1 MAGIIKKQIL
11 KHLSRFTKNLSPDKI
26 NLSTLKGQGQLTNLE
41 LDEEVLQNVLELPT
55 WLAITRVYCNK
66 ASIRIQWT
74 KLKTHPICLYLDKVE
89 VEMRTCEEPRPPNG
103 QSPIALT
110 AGQSEYGFAEKVVE
124 GMFIVVNSITIKIHS
139 KAFHASFEL
148 WQLQGYSVNPNWQ
161 QSDLRLTRIT
171 DPQRGEVL
179 TFKEL
184 TWQTLRIEADAT
196 DNGDQDPVTTPLR
209 LITNQGRI
217 QISLKR
223 RTKDCN
229 VMASKLMFL
238 LDDLLWVLTDSQLK
252 AMMKY
257 AESLSEAMEK
267 SAQQRK
273 SLAPESV
280 QITPPAPSTQQS
292 WSQPFGVSPNASSI
306 GQYFDKHDMKESSYH
321 LLISRLDLHICD
333 DSHTRESGA
342 LKHGMLGGAMQ
353 LTFRRMAFDYYPFH
367 RAGDACKH
375 WVRYSEA
382 METRGQWAKKLVSE
396 FQSKIEKLY
405 EEMDPAFAR
414 TPLSPFKRKPDTSL
428 SPHKSPLEKGRVPP
442 TSLPRLRH
450 PPWNRL
456 RSSCVVVRVD
466 DLDVHQVSTAGQH
479 SKKPSTLLSCS
490 RKFFKLPDQVSAIHI
505 EFTEYYFPDN
515 QDFPVP
521 CPNLYVQLNG
531 LMLTLDTA
539 SVLWINLFCL
549 DLYRSLE
556 QFKAIYKLEDSG
568 KHDEH
573 VDVRL
578 DGFRMKLNIPVEKKV
593 TDHQDRP
600 QTLCICTSEMT
611 ATNTRHAPFCS
622 CQDLQSLFRKF
633 ASSEFFHS
641 SYTKFPRSQD
651 NFSLLHTL
659 FLRHAYEVD
668 DRPRKHPGFP
678 QLLHKTSASE
688 DLWSMNFTELS
699 LDFEGAESSK
709 GRALSFIDPFP
720 LSVWACLPKRW
731 GQAQISKRQELSA
744 SELKIK
750 PSASFSNHSKN
761 ENLSREHGVCQRSK
775 TDQDLKNIYKVPETM
790 DVLGESDCEID
801 DGVDNKE
808 LEASADI
815 HVLASSSVHVKVR
828 LNHYQYLVLL
838 RMKEVL
844 QTLQEQLAQ
853 DTQEVTGSP
862 LDPMSACVGVM
873 FHSAEVAL
881 LMNPAPGSVLEPRS
895 LDSDTTSLIESE
907 LSPSDSK
914 EGLVAEEKE
923 LKSETSS
930 EKGVCSTSEIP
941 EDSGIENTG
950 TGVTSVPLERLPR
963 SASDGALSTAPHS
976 KSIEEKGLIEEAH
989 EAVEALAAER
999 PAETSSHP
1007 QSPPALPSSP
1017 TSDTQPL
1024 ERGNITLNGQ
1034 AELIPLKNI
1043 EVELSSALHI
1053 TKDATKEA
1061 LHVTMD
1067 LTKEA
1072 MSITKDALSL
1082 SREKMTSTMQ
1092 KMLSLPPAKDSVP
1105 KAEEGAVTPGGGG
1118 SSRMR
1123 FFSMKRTASQ
1133 HSFDT
1138 TSVDG
1143 SGPEDGLSVDSDGS
1157 DGFVMLT
1164 DSEPSLDPLPSGHLP
1179 QVHNDT
1185 GSRASLMAEDEGG
1198 ASPEINSSTSQS
1210 EDPSLQPV
1218 SVLVLKMNEVNCGI
1232 EARGD
1237 DLSVALQVMNVVPEQ
1252 LNNVGMWQ
1260 YLRGYLVLPTATRG
1274 QSGTQDWVVARP
1286 VEGLVSSGEPGA
1298 LGDPGIEK
1306 PSVPEA
1312 SKTHPEVCLRLDIGP
1327 NAAVHSPLAVQ
1338 NGFLH
1343 MLVHSYTAEFF
1354 MSFLTNLGP
1363 FLEDEIIPEVIPMEI
1378 EVVDAKI
1385 TLKDDSPRVYPT
1397 SPGPVPIT
1405 LAVDHVIVKRRDDGV
1420 FYLTA
1425 PQGEGSPKQEKPVSV
1440 LQEQKAPVEC
1450 VLAAPAAGTRGL
1462 QLKEVPELQRELQT
1476 MKIALAEANMDKARL
1491 LQEIR
1496 KYNPLFQL

>member
-1 MAGIIKKQIL
+1 
-11 KHLSRFTKNLSPDKI
+11 RFTKNLSPDKI

-103 QSPIALT
+103 QSPIALA

-292 WSQPFGVSPNASSI
+292 WSQSFGVSPNASSI

-342 LKHGMLGGAMQ
+342 LKHGMLGGAIQ

-382 METRGQWAKKLVSE
+382 METRGQWAKKLVGE

-414 TPLSPFKRKPDTSL
+414 TPLSPFRKKPDTSS

-466 DLDVHQVSTAGQH
+466 DLDVHQVSTAGQQ

-490 RKFFKLPDQVSAIHI
+490 RKSFKLPDQVSAIHI

-521 CPNLYVQLNG
+521 CPNLYVQLNS
-531 LMLTLDTA
+531 LMATLDTA

-556 QFKAIYKLEDSG
+556 QFKAIYKLENSG
-568 KHDEH
+568 KRDEH

-578 DGFRMKLNIPVEKKV
+578 DGFHLKLNIPVERKV
-593 TDHQDRP
+593 AAHQDRP
-600 QTLCICTSEMT
+600 QALCICASEMT
-611 ATNTRHAPFCS
+611 VTNTRHVPFCS

-641 SYTKFPRSQD
+641 SYTKFPRCQD

-668 DRPRKHPGFP
+668 DRPQKHLGFS
-678 QLLHKTSASE
+678 QLLHKPSASE

-709 GRALSFIDPFP
+709 GRTLSFVDPFP
-720 LSVWACLPKRW
+720 LSIWACLPKRW
-731 GQAQISKRQELSA
+731 GQAQICKRQKLAA

-750 PSASFSNHSKN
+750 PSASFSNHSKD
-761 ENLSREHGVCQRSK
+761 EHLPREHGVCQRSK
-775 TDQDLKNIYKVPETM
+775 TDQDLKNISKVPETM
-790 DVLGESDCEID
+790 DVLGEANCEVD

-815 HVLASSSVHVKVR
+815 HVLVSSSVHVKVR

-844 QTLQEQLAQ
+844 QELQEQLAR

-862 LDPMSACVGVM
+862 LDPMSACVGVI
-873 FHSAEVAL
+873 FHTAEVAL
-881 LMNPAPGSVLEPRS
+881 LMNPAPGSVPEPTS

-914 EGLVAEEKE
+914 EGLAADEKE
-923 LKSETSS
+923 VKSETTP
-930 EKGVCSTSEIP
+930 EKGVCSTAEVP
-941 EDSGIENTG
+941 EDTGIEDRDT
-950 TGVTSVPLERLPR
+950 TVPLERLPR
-963 SASDGALSTAPHS
+963 SASDGALSTAPNS
-976 KSIEEKGLIEEAH
+976 KNIEEKGLVEEAH
-989 EAVEALAAER
+989 EAVEALVTER

-1007 QSPPALPSSP
+1007 QSSPALPSSP
-1017 TSDTQPL
+1017 TSDTQSL
-1024 ERGNITLNGQ
+1024 GRGNITLSGQ
-1034 AELIPLKNI
+1034 AELIPLKNL

-1061 LHVTMD
+1061 LHVTLD

-1092 KMLSLPPAKDSVP
+1092 KMLSLPPAKDPVP
-1105 KAEEGAVTPGGGG
+1105 KAEEGAVTPGGAG
-1118 SSRMR
+1118 STRMR

-1138 TSVDG
+1138 PSMDG

-1164 DSEPSLDPLPSGHLP
+1164 DSETSLDPLPSGHLP
-1179 QVHNDT
+1179 QVHDDT
-1185 GSRASLMAEDEGG
+1185 CSRTSLMAEDKGG
-1198 ASPEINSSTSQS
+1198 VSPEVNSSTSQS
-1210 EDPSLQPV
+1210 GDPSLQLV

-1260 YLRGYLVLPTATRG
+1260 YLRGYL
-1274 QSGTQDWVVARP
+1274 
-1286 VEGLVSSGEPGA
+1286 
-1298 LGDPGIEK
+1298 GDPGIEK
-1306 PSVPEA
+1306 PLGGEA
-1312 SKTHPEVCLRLDIGP
+1312 SKTQPEVYFRFEVGP
-1327 NAAVHSPLAVQ
+1327 DAAVHSPLAVQ

-1385 TLKDDSPRVYPT
+1385 TLKDDNPQVYPT

-1405 LAVDHVIVKRRDDGV
+1405 LAVDHIIVKRRDDGI
-1420 FYLTA
+1420 FYLTG
-1425 PQGEGSPKQEKPVSV
+1425 QQ
-1440 LQEQKAPVEC
+1440 
-1450 VLAAPAAGTRGL
+1450 
-1462 QLKEVPELQRELQT
+1462 
-1476 MKIALAEANMDKARL
+1476 
-1491 LQEIR
+1491 
-1496 KYNPLFQL
+1496 

>member
-1 MAGIIKKQIL
+1 M
-11 KHLSRFTKNLSPDKI
+11 F
-26 NLSTLKGQGQLTNLE
+26 
-41 LDEEVLQNVLELPT
+41 
-55 WLAITRVYCNK
+55 LA
-66 ASIRIQWT
+66 
-74 KLKTHPICLYLDKVE
+74 LMYLDKVE

-103 QSPIALT
+103 QSPIALA

-292 WSQPFGVSPNASSI
+292 WSQPFGVSPNTSSI
-306 GQYFDKHDMKESSYH
+306 GQYFDKYDMKESSYH
-321 LLISRLDLHICD
+321 LLISHLDLHICD

-396 FQSKIEKLY
+396 FQSKVEKLY

-414 TPLSPFKRKPDTSL
+414 TPLSPFRRKPDTSL

-456 RSSCVVVRVD
+456 RSSCMVVRVD
-466 DLDVHQVSTAGQH
+466 DLDVHQVSTAGQQ

-490 RKFFKLPDQVSAIHI
+490 RKLFKLPDQVSAIHI

-531 LMLTLDTA
+531 LTLTLDTA

-578 DGFRMKLNIPVEKKV
+578 DGFRLKLNIPVEKKV

-600 QTLCICTSEMT
+600 QRLCICMSEMT

-668 DRPRKHPGFP
+668 DRPQKHPGFP

-688 DLWSMNFTELS
+688 DLWSMNFTDLC

-709 GRALSFIDPFP
+709 GRALNFIDPFP
-720 LSVWACLPKRW
+720 LSIWACLPKRW
-731 GQAQISKRQELSA
+731 GQAQISKRQELA
-744 SELKIK
+744 AAELKIK

-808 LEASADI
+808 VEASADI
-815 HVLASSSVHVKVR
+815 HVLVSSSVHVKVR

-844 QTLQEQLAQ
+844 QALQEQLAQ

-862 LDPMSACVGVM
+862 LDPVSACVGVM

-930 EKGVCSTSEIP
+930 EKGICSTSEVP

-950 TGVTSVPLERLPR
+950 TSVTSVQLERLPR
-963 SASDGALSTAPHS
+963 SASDGALSTASHS
-976 KSIEEKGLIEEAH
+976 KSVEEKVLIEEAH
-989 EAVEALAAER
+989 EAVEALVAER
-999 PAETSSHP
+999 PAETRSHP

-1024 ERGNITLNGQ
+1024 GRGHVTLNGQ

-1198 ASPEINSSTSQS
+1198 VSPEINSSTSQS
-1210 EDPSLQPV
+1210 EDPSLQLV

-1260 YLRGYLVLPTATRG
+1260 YLRGYL
-1274 QSGTQDWVVARP
+1274 
-1286 VEGLVSSGEPGA
+1286 A
-1298 LGDPGIEK
+1298 LGDPGVEK

-1312 SKTHPEVCLRLDIGP
+1312 NKTQPEVCLRLEVGP
-1327 NAAVHSPLAVQ
+1327 NAAVHSPLAIQ

-1378 EVVDAKI
+1378 EVVDTKI

-1425 PQGEGSPKQEKPVSV
+1425 PQGKGSPKQEKPVSV

-1450 VLAAPAAGTRGL
+1450 VLAAPAAGTHGL

>member
-1 MAGIIKKQIL
+1 
-11 KHLSRFTKNLSPDKI
+11 FTKNLSPDKI

-103 QSPIALT
+103 QSPIALA

-321 LLISRLDLHICD
+321 LLISHLDLHICD

-342 LKHGMLGGAMQ
+342 LKHGMLGGAIQ

-396 FQSKIEKLY
+396 FQSKIENLY
-405 EEMDPAFAR
+405 EETDPAFAR

-428 SPHKSPLEKGRVPP
+428 SPHKSPVEKGRLPP

-466 DLDVHQVSTAGQH
+466 DLDVHQVSTAGQQ

-490 RKFFKLPDQVSAIHI
+490 KKFFKLPDQVSAIHI

-568 KHDEH
+568 KRDEH

-578 DGFRMKLNIPVEKKV
+578 DGFRLKLNIPVEKKV

-600 QTLCICTSEMT
+600 QTLCVCTSEMT
-611 ATNTRHAPFCS
+611 ATNTRHASFCS

-641 SYTKFPRSQD
+641 SYTKFPRSRD

-668 DRPRKHPGFP
+668 DRPRKNPGFP
-678 QLLHKTSASE
+678 QLRHKTSASE
-688 DLWSMNFTELS
+688 DLWSMYFTELS

-709 GRALSFIDPFP
+709 GRALSFVDPFP
-720 LSVWACLPKRW
+720 LSIWACLPKRW
-731 GQAQISKRQELSA
+731 GQAQISKRQELAA
-744 SELKIK
+744 SELKVK
-750 PSASFSNHSKN
+750 PSASFSNHPKN

-790 DVLGESDCEID
+790 DVLGESECEID
-801 DGVDNKE
+801 DGVDDKE

-815 HVLASSSVHVKVR
+815 HVLVSSSVHVKVR

-914 EGLVAEEKE
+914 EGLAAEEKE

-930 EKGVCSTSEIP
+930 EKGVCSTSEVP

-950 TGVTSVPLERLPR
+950 TSVPLETLPR

-1024 ERGNITLNGQ
+1024 GRGNLALNGQ

-1082 SREKMTSTMQ
+1082 SREKMTSMTSTMQ

-1164 DSEPSLDPLPSGHLP
+1164 DSEPSLEPLPSGHLP

-1185 GSRASLMAEDEGG
+1185 GSRASLMAEEEGG
-1198 ASPEINSSTSQS
+1198 VSPEINSSTSQS
-1210 EDPSLQPV
+1210 EDPSLQLV

-1237 DLSVALQVMNVVPEQ
+1237 DLSVALQVMKVVPEQ

-1260 YLRGYLVLPTATRG
+1260 YLRGYL
-1274 QSGTQDWVVARP
+1274 
-1286 VEGLVSSGEPGA
+1286 
-1298 LGDPGIEK
+1298 GDPGIEK
-1306 PSVPEA
+1306 PSVPEGSEA
-1312 SKTHPEVCLRLDIGP
+1312 QPEVCLRLEVGP

-1343 MLVHSYTAEFF
+1343 MLVHNYTAELC

-1440 LQEQKAPVEC
+1440 LQDQKAPAEC

>member
-1 MAGIIKKQIL
+1 MAIFRVSSL
-11 KHLSRFTKNLSPDKI
+11 FPCRFTKNLSPDKI

-66 ASIRIQWT
+66 ASIRAQCGAHGSHVVS
-74 KLKTHPICLYLDKVE
+74 LQYLDKVE

-103 QSPIALT
+103 QSPIALA

-196 DNGDQDPVTTPLR
+196 DNGDQDPITTPLR

-229 VMASKLMFL
+229 VVASKLMFL

-280 QITPPAPSTQQS
+280 QVTPPAPSAQQS
-292 WSQPFGVSPNASSI
+292 WAQPFGAAPNASSI

-333 DSHTRESGA
+333 DSHTRE
-342 LKHGMLGGAMQ
+342 HGMLGGAIQ

-396 FQSKIEKLY
+396 FQSKMEKFY
-405 EEMDPAFAR
+405 EETDPMF
-414 TPLSPFKRKPDTSL
+414 
-428 SPHKSPLEKGRVPP
+428 KGRAPP

-450 PPWNRL
+450 PPWHRL

-466 DLDVHQVSTAGQH
+466 DLDVHQVSTAGQQ

-490 RKFFKLPDQVSAIHI
+490 RKIFKLPDQVSAIHI

-531 LMLTLDTA
+531 LMLTLDTP

-549 DLYRSLE
+549 DLCRSLE

-568 KHDEH
+568 KRDEH

-578 DGFRMKLNIPVEKKV
+578 DGFRLKLNIPVDKKV
-593 TDHQDRP
+593 TDHRDRP
-600 QTLCICTSEMT
+600 RALCVCMSEVT
-611 ATNTRHAPFCS
+611 ATNTRHAPSCS
-622 CQDLQSLFRKF
+622 CQDLQSLFREF
-633 ASSEFFHS
+633 AGSQFFHS
-641 SYTKFPRSQD
+641 SYAEFPRARD
-651 NFSLLHTL
+651 RFGLLHTL
-659 FLRHAYEVD
+659 FLRHAYQVD
-668 DRPRKHPGFP
+668 ERPHQRPGFP
-678 QLLHKTSASE
+678 QLPHKTSASE
-688 DLWSMNFTELS
+688 DLWSVNFTELS
-699 LDFEGAESSK
+699 LGFEGAESSK

-720 LSVWACLPKRW
+720 LSIWACLPKKW
-731 GQAQISKRQELSA
+731 GQAQMSKRQELA
-744 SELKIK
+744 TSEVKIK

-775 TDQDLKNIYKVPETM
+775 TDQDLKNIYKAADTM
-790 DVLGESDCEID
+790 DVLGESDYEVD
-801 DGVDNKE
+801 DGVDSKE
-808 LEASADI
+808 LETSADI
-815 HVLASSSVHVKVR
+815 HVLMSSSVHVKVR

-853 DTQEVTGSP
+853 DTQEMTGSP

-881 LMNPAPGSVLEPRS
+881 LMSPAPGSVLEPRS

-914 EGLVAEEKE
+914 EGLAAEEKE
-923 LKSETSS
+923 LKSESSS
-930 EKGVCSTSEIP
+930 EKGLGSTSELP
-941 EDSGIENTG
+941 MDSGSQDTG
-950 TGVTSVPLERLPR
+950 ATVPLERLPR
-963 SASDGALSTAPHS
+963 SASDGALSAAARG
-976 KSIEEKGLIEEAH
+976 KGAEEKGLVEEAH
-989 EAVEALAAER
+989 EAVEALAAET

-1007 QSPPALPSSP
+1007 QSSPALPSSP
-1017 TSDTQPL
+1017 ASDAQPSG
-1024 ERGNITLNGQ
+1024 RGGVALNGQ
-1034 AELIPLKNI
+1034 AELIPLRNI

-1061 LHVTMD
+1061 LHATMD

-1072 MSITKDALSL
+1072 MSLTKDALSL
-1082 SREKMTSTMQ
+1082 SRDKMTSTMQ
-1092 KMLSLPPAKDSVP
+1092 RMLSLPPARDSVP
-1105 KAEEGAVTPGGGG
+1105 KAEEGAVTPGGAGG
-1118 SSRMR
+1118 GRMR
-1123 FFSMKRTASQ
+1123 FFSMKRTSSQ

-1164 DSEPSLDPLPSGHLP
+1164 DSEPSLDPLPSGQLP
-1179 QVHNDT
+1179 QAHNDT
-1185 GSRASLMAEDEGG
+1185 GSRSSLVAEDEGG
-1198 ASPEINSSTSQS
+1198 ASPEANSSTSQS
-1210 EDPSLQPV
+1210 EDPSLQLV
-1218 SVLVLKMNEVNCGI
+1218 SVLVLKMNDVNCAI
-1232 EARGD
+1232 EVQGD
-1237 DLSVALQVMNVVPEQ
+1237 DLSVALQVMRVVPEQ

-1260 YLRGYLVLPTATRG
+1260 FLRGYVG
-1274 QSGTQDWVVARP
+1274 K
-1286 VEGLVSSGEPGA
+1286 A
-1298 LGDPGIEK
+1298 LLWDP
-1306 PSVPEA
+1306 A
-1312 SKTHPEVCLRLDIGP
+1312 VCLRLESGP
-1327 NAAVHSPLAVQ
+1327 SAAAHSPLAER
-1338 NGFLH
+1338 NGFLW
-1343 MLVHSYTAEFF
+1343 MLLRSLSTELC
-1354 MSFLTNLGP
+1354 MSCLTSLGP

-1385 TLKDDSPRVYPT
+1385 TLKDDSTPVYPT

-1405 LAVDHVIVKRRDDGV
+1405 LTMDHVVVRRKDDGI

-1425 PQGEGSPKQEKPVSV
+1425 SQGKDSPKQEKPVSV
-1440 LQEQKAPVEC
+1440 PEEQKAPAESVS
-1450 VLAAPAAGTRGL
+1450 AAPAAGTRGL
-1462 QLKEVPELQRELQT
+1462 QVSHLPELQRELQT
-1476 MKIALAEANMDKARL
+1476 MKLALAEANMDKARL

>member
-1 MAGIIKKQIL
+1 MCGI
-11 KHLSRFTKNLSPDKI
+11 SPDFSSGFTKNLSPDKI

-103 QSPIALT
+103 QSPIALA

-292 WSQPFGVSPNASSI
+292 WSQPSGVSPNASSI
-306 GQYFDKHDMKESSYH
+306 GQYFEKHDMKESSYH

-333 DSHTRESGA
+333 DSHTRESGT

-367 RAGDACKH
+367 RAGDACRH

-382 METRGQWAKKLVSE
+382 MEARGQWAKKLVSE

-405 EEMDPAFAR
+405 EEMDPAFSR

-428 SPHKSPLEKGRVPP
+428 SPHKSPLEKSRLPP

-466 DLDVHQVSTAGQH
+466 DLDVHQVSTAGQQ

-578 DGFRMKLNIPVEKKV
+578 DGFRLKLNIPVEKKV

-622 CQDLQSLFRKF
+622 CQDLQNLFRKF

-668 DRPRKHPGFP
+668 DRPQKHPGFP
-678 QLLHKTSASE
+678 RLLYKTSASE
-688 DLWSMNFTELS
+688 DLWSMNFTELC

-720 LSVWACLPKRW
+720 LSIWACLPKRW
-731 GQAQISKRQELSA
+731 GQAQISKRQELDA
-744 SELKIK
+744 SEFKIK

-761 ENLSREHGVCQRSK
+761 ENLSRQHGVCQRSK

-790 DVLGESDCEID
+790 DVLGESECEID
-801 DGVDNKE
+801 DGVDDKE

-815 HVLASSSVHVKVR
+815 HVLVSSSVHVKIR

-853 DTQEVTGSP
+853 DTQELTGSP

-881 LMNPAPGSVLEPRS
+881 LMNPTPGSVLEPRS

-923 LKSETSS
+923 LKSEASS
-930 EKGVCSTSEIP
+930 EKGVCSTSEVP
-941 EDSGIENTG
+941 EDGGIENTG
-950 TGVTSVPLERLPR
+950 TSVPLERLPR
-963 SASDGALSTAPHS
+963 STSDGALSTAPHS
-976 KSIEEKGLIEEAH
+976 KSIEEKASIEEAH

-999 PAETSSHP
+999 PAETSSHS
-1007 QSPPALPSSP
+1007 QSSPALPSSL

-1024 ERGNITLNGQ
+1024 GGGNLTLDGQ

-1092 KMLSLPPAKDSVP
+1092 KMLSLPPARDSVP
-1105 KAEEGAVTPGGGG
+1105 KAEEGAVTPSGGGT
-1118 SSRMR
+1118 SRMR

-1198 ASPEINSSTSQS
+1198 VSPEVNSSTSQS
-1210 EDPSLQPV
+1210 EDPSLQLV

-1237 DLSVALQVMNVVPEQ
+1237 DLSVALQVTNVVPEQ

-1260 YLRGYLVLPTATRG
+1260 YLRGYL
-1274 QSGTQDWVVARP
+1274 
-1286 VEGLVSSGEPGA
+1286 
-1298 LGDPGIEK
+1298 GDPSIEK

-1312 SKTHPEVCLRLDIGP
+1312 SKTEPEVRLRLEVGP

-1343 MLVHSYTAEFF
+1343 MLVHSYTAEIF

-1397 SPGPVPIT
+1397 SPGPLPIT
-1405 LAVDHVIVKRRDDGV
+1405 LAVDHIIVKRRDDGV
-1420 FYLTA
+1420 FCLTA
-1425 PQGEGSPKQEKPVSV
+1425 PQGEGSLKQEKPVSV

-1476 MKIALAEANMDKARL
+1476 TKIALAEANMDKARL
-1491 LQEIR
+1491 LQEVR

>member
-103 QSPIALT
+103 QSPIALA

-229 VMASKLMFL
+229 VVASKLMFL

-280 QITPPAPSTQQS
+280 QVTPPAPSAQQS
-292 WSQPFGVSPNASSI
+292 WAQPFGGSPSPSSI

-333 DSHTRESGA
+333 DSHAREAGA
-342 LKHGMLGGAMQ
+342 LKHGMLGGAIQ

-382 METRGQWAKKLVSE
+382 METRGQWARKLVSE

-414 TPLSPFKRKPDTSL
+414 TPLSPFKKKPDAPP
-428 SPHKSPLEKGRVPP
+428 SPQRSPPEKGRAPP
-442 TSLPRLRH
+442 TSLPRLRQ
-450 PPWNRL
+450 PPWHRL
-456 RSSCVVVRVD
+456 RSSCVLLRVD
-466 DLDVHQVSTAGQH
+466 DLDVHQVSTAGQQ
-479 SKKPSTLLSCS
+479 SKKPSTLVSCR

-531 LMLTLDTA
+531 LILTLDTA

-568 KHDEH
+568 KRDEH

-578 DGFRMKLNIPVEKKV
+578 DGFRLKLNIPVDKKV
-593 TDHQDRP
+593 TDHRDRP
-600 QTLCICTSEMT
+600 QSLCIGTSEVT
-611 ATNTRHAPFCS
+611 ATNTRHGPSCG
-622 CQDLQSLFRKF
+622 CQDLQSLFRRF
-633 ASSEFFHS
+633 AGSEFFHS
-641 SYTKFPRSQD
+641 GYSEFPRAQGS
-651 NFSLLHTL
+651 FSLLHTL
-659 FLRHAYEVD
+659 FLRHAYQVD
-668 DRPRKHPGFP
+668 DRPQKHPGLP

-688 DLWSMNFTELS
+688 DLWSVNFTELA
-699 LDFEGAESSK
+699 LGFEGAESSK

-720 LSVWACLPKRW
+720 LSIWACLPKRW
-731 GQAQISKRQELSA
+731 RQAQISKRQELAA
-744 SELKIK
+744 SEVKIK

-761 ENLSREHGVCQRSK
+761 ENLSREHGICQRSK
-775 TDQDLKNIYKVPETM
+775 TDQDLKNIYKAPETM
-790 DVLGESDCEID
+790 DVLGESDCEVD
-801 DGVDNKE
+801 DGVDSEE

-815 HVLASSSVHVKVR
+815 HVLMSSSVHVKVR

-853 DTQEVTGSP
+853 DTQEVTGCP

-881 LMNPAPGSVLEPRS
+881 LMNPAPGSVPEGRS

-923 LKSETSS
+923 LKSESSS
-930 EKGVCSTSEIP
+930 EKGVCSSSELP
-941 EDSGIENTG
+941 EDSEVGS
-950 TGVTSVPLERLPR
+950 TSASVLPESLPR
-963 SASDGALSTAPHS
+963 SASDGALSAAPCG
-976 KSIEEKGLIEEAH
+976 KGTEEKGLIEEAH
-989 EAVEALAAER
+989 EAVEALVAER
-999 PAETSSHP
+999 PAETSSQP

-1017 TSDTQPL
+1017 TSDVQPSGSGGVAL
-1024 ERGNITLNGQ
+1024 DVQ
-1034 AELIPLKNI
+1034 AELIPLRNI

-1072 MSITKDALSL
+1072 MSLTKDALSL
-1082 SREKMTSTMQ
+1082 SRDRMTSTVQ
-1092 KMLSLPPAKDSVP
+1092 RMLSLPPARDSVP
-1105 KAEEGAVTPGGGG
+1105 KAEEGAVTPGGG
-1118 SSRMR
+1118 RMR
-1123 FFSMKRTASQ
+1123 FFSMKRTPSQ

-1157 DGFVMLT
+1157 DGFVLLT
-1164 DSEPSLDPLPSGHLP
+1164 DSEPSLDPLSSRQLP
-1179 QVHNDT
+1179 QAHGDS
-1185 GSRASLMAEDEGG
+1185 GSRTSLVAEDEGG
-1198 ASPEINSSTSQS
+1198 LSPEVNSSTSQS
-1210 EDPSLQPV
+1210 EDPSLQLV

-1237 DLSVALQVMNVVPEQ
+1237 DLSVAVQVMNVVPEQ

-1260 YLRGYLVLPTATRG
+1260 YLRGY
-1274 QSGTQDWVVARP
+1274 VAVGAPGVEEPAAP
-1286 VEGLVSSGEPGA
+1286 V
-1298 LGDPGIEK
+1298 
-1306 PSVPEA
+1306 PSP
-1312 SKTHPEVCLRLDIGP
+1312 PQPQLCLRLDGGP
-1327 NAAVHSPLAVQ
+1327 AAAAHSPLAER
-1338 NGFLH
+1338 NGLLRVLLRGCH
-1343 MLVHSYTAEFF
+1343 TQLCTS
-1354 MSFLTNLGP
+1354 SLTGLGP

-1385 TLKDDSPRVYPT
+1385 TMQDDSPRVYPT

-1405 LAVDHVIVKRRDDGV
+1405 LAVDHVVVRRRDDGV

-1425 PQGEGSPKQEKPVSV
+1425 PQGKDSLKEEKPVSV
-1440 LQEQKAPVEC
+1440 PEEQKAPAES
-1450 VLAAPAAGTRGL
+1450 VLAAPAAGAHGL
-1462 QLKEVPELQRELQT
+1462 QLKQVPELQRELQT
-1476 MKIALAEANMDKARL
+1476 MKLALAEANMDKAHL

>member
-55 WLAITRVYCNK
+55 WLAITRVFCNK

-74 KLKTHPICLYLDKVE
+74 KLKTHPICLYLDRVE

-103 QSPIALT
+103 QSPIALA

-124 GMFIVVNSITIKIHS
+124 GMFIVINSITIKIHS

-229 VMASKLMFL
+229 VVASKLMFL

-273 SLAPESV
+273 SMAPESV
-280 QITPPAPSTQQS
+280 QVTPPAPSTQQS
-292 WSQPFGVSPNASSI
+292 WSQPLGASPSSI
-306 GQYFDKHDMKESSYH
+306 GQYFEQHDMKESSYH
-321 LLISRLDLHICD
+321 LLISRLDLHLCD
-333 DSHTRESGA
+333 DSHVRGPGT
-342 LKHGMLGGAMQ
+342 LKHGMLGGAIQ

-382 METRGQWAKKLVSE
+382 METRGQWAKKLVSD
-396 FQSKIEKLY
+396 FHSKIEKLY
-405 EEMDPAFAR
+405 EEADPAFAR
-414 TPLSPFKRKPDTSL
+414 TPPSPFRRKPDTLL
-428 SPHKSPLEKGRVPP
+428 SPQKGASERGCAPP
-442 TSLPRLRH
+442 SSLTRLRH
-450 PPWNRL
+450 PPWSRL
-456 RSSCVVVRVD
+456 RSSCLLVRVD
-466 DLDVHQVSTAGQH
+466 DLDVHQVSTAGQQ

-490 RKFFKLPDQVSAIHI
+490 RKLFKLPDQVSAIHI
-505 EFTEYYFPDN
+505 EFTEYYFPDS
-515 QDFPVP
+515 QDLPVP

-531 LMLTLDTA
+531 LMLTLDTP

-556 QFKAIYKLEDSG
+556 QFKAIYRHLEDSG

-573 VDVRL
+573 IDVRL
-578 DGFRMKLNIPVEKKV
+578 DGFRLKLSIPVEKKV
-593 TDHQDRP
+593 AEHRDRP
-600 QTLCICTSEMT
+600 QALCVCLAEVA
-611 ATNTRHAPFCS
+611 ATNTRHAPGCG
-622 CQDLQSLFRKF
+622 CHDLQSLFRRF

-641 SYTKFPRSQD
+641 SYSKFPRAQD
-651 NFSLLHTL
+651 TFSLLHTL
-659 FLRHAYEVD
+659 FLHHAYEVEE
-668 DRPRKHPGFP
+668 RPRRPAGSP
-678 QLLHKTSASE
+678 QPPHRASASA
-688 DLWSMNFTELS
+688 DLWSVNFTELS

-720 LSVWACLPKRW
+720 LSLWACLPRRW
-731 GQAQISKRQELSA
+731 GQAQIAKRQELAA
-744 SELKIK
+744 SELRMK
-750 PSASFSNHSKN
+750 PSASFSNHSQGK
-761 ENLSREHGVCQRSK
+761 NLSREHGGCQRSK
-775 TDQDLKNIYKVPETM
+775 TDQDLKNICKVPETM
-790 DVLGESDCEID
+790 DVLGESECEID
-801 DGVDNKE
+801 DGVDKQE

-815 HVLASSSVHVKVR
+815 HVLVSSAVHVKVR

-844 QTLQEQLAQ
+844 QALQEQLAQ
-853 DTQEVTGSP
+853 DIQEVTGSP
-862 LDPMSACVGVM
+862 LDPMSACVGVV

-881 LMNPAPGSVLEPRS
+881 LMNPVPGSILEPRS

-914 EGLVAEEKE
+914 EGLAAEEKE
-923 LKSETSS
+923 LKSETIS
-930 EKGVCSTSEIP
+930 EKGPCSPPGIP
-941 EDSGIENTG
+941 ENSGTS
-950 TGVTSVPLERLPR
+950 VSSVPLERLPR
-963 SASDGALSTAPHS
+963 SASDGALGAAPRS
-976 KSIEEKGLIEEAH
+976 KRIEEKGLIEEAH
-989 EAVEALAAER
+989 EAVEALAAEKL
-999 PAETSSHP
+999 AETSSHP

-1017 TSDTQPL
+1017 SSDTQPSG
-1024 ERGNITLNGQ
+1024 RGSVALNGQ

-1043 EVELSSALHI
+1043 EVDLSSALHI

-1061 LHVTMD
+1061 LHATMD

-1082 SREKMTSTMQ
+1082 SKEKMTSTMQ

-1105 KAEEGAVTPGGGG
+1105 KGEEGAVTPGGGSG
-1118 SSRMR
+1118 SRMH
-1123 FFSMKRTASQ
+1123 FFMRRTSSQ

-1138 TSVDG
+1138 PWVDG
-1143 SGPEDGLSVDSDGS
+1143 GGAEDRLSVDSDGS
-1157 DGFVMLT
+1157 DSFVLLT
-1164 DSEPSLDPLPSGHLP
+1164 DSEPSLNPLPSGHLP
-1179 QVHNDT
+1179 QVPSGT
-1185 GSRASLMAEDEGG
+1185 GSRASLLGEEEEAV
-1198 ASPEINSSTSQS
+1198 SPEVSSSTSQS
-1210 EDPSLQPV
+1210 EDPSLQLV
-1218 SVLVLKMNEVNCGI
+1218 SALVLKMREVSCGI
-1232 EARGD
+1232 EAQGD
-1237 DLSVALQVMNVVPEQ
+1237 DLSVAVQVMDVTPEQ
-1252 LNNVGMWQ
+1252 LSNIGMWQ
-1260 YLRGYLVLPTATRG
+1260 YLHGYL
-1274 QSGTQDWVVARP
+1274 
-1286 VEGLVSSGEPGA
+1286 
-1298 LGDPGIEK
+1298 GDA
-1306 PSVPEA
+1306 VPEQPA
-1312 SKTHPEVCLRLDIGP
+1312 GPEAGRRQPALCLRFELGP
-1327 NAAVHSPLAVQ
+1327 AAALRSPLALQ
-1338 NGFLH
+1338 NGFLQLLLH
-1343 MLVHSYTAEFF
+1343 TYTAELL

-1385 TLKDDSPRVYPT
+1385 TLKDDSPQLYPT

-1405 LAVDHVIVKRRDDGV
+1405 LAVDHIVVRRRDDGV

-1425 PQGEGSPKQEKPVSV
+1425 PQGQGLPKQEEPVSA
-1440 LQEQKAPVEC
+1440 LQEQKGPLERVS
-1450 VLAAPAAGTRGL
+1450 AAAL
-1462 QLKEVPELQRELQT
+1462 QLKETPELQRELQT
-1476 MKIALAEANMDKARL
+1476 LKMALAEANLDRARL
-1491 LQEIR
+1491 LQEVR

>member
-103 QSPIALT
+103 QSPIALA

-196 DNGDQDPVTTPLR
+196 ENGDQDPITTPLR

-229 VMASKLMFL
+229 VVASKLMFL

-280 QITPPAPSTQQS
+280 QITPPAPSAQQS
-292 WSQPFGVSPNASSI
+292 WAQPFGASPNASSI

-333 DSHTRESGA
+333 DSHARE
-342 LKHGMLGGAMQ
+342 HGMLGGAIQ

-396 FQSKIEKLY
+396 FQSKMEKFY
-405 EEMDPAFAR
+405 EETDPVF
-414 TPLSPFKRKPDTSL
+414 SPQR
-428 SPHKSPLEKGRVPP
+428 SPPEKGRAPP

-450 PPWNRL
+450 PPWHRL
-456 RSSCVVVRVD
+456 RSSCVLLRVD
-466 DLDVHQVSTAGQH
+466 DLDVHQVSTAGQQ

-490 RKFFKLPDQVSAIHI
+490 RKIFKLPDQVSAIHI

-515 QDFPVP
+515 QNFPVP
-521 CPNLYVQLNG
+521 CPNLYMQLNG
-531 LMLTLDTA
+531 LMLTLDTP

-549 DLYRSLE
+549 DLCRSLE

-568 KHDEH
+568 KRDEH

-578 DGFRMKLNIPVEKKV
+578 DGFRLKLSIPVDKKV
-593 TDHQDRP
+593 TDHRDRP
-600 QTLCICTSEMT
+600 RALCVCMSEVT
-611 ATNTRHAPFCS
+611 ATNTRHAPSCS

-633 ASSEFFHS
+633 AGSEFFHS
-641 SYTKFPRSQD
+641 SYAAFPREQGS
-651 NFSLLHTL
+651 FSLLHTL
-659 FLRHAYEVD
+659 FLRHAYHVE
-668 DRPRKHPGFP
+668 DRPHKHHKLP
-678 QLLHKTSASE
+678 HKTSASE
-688 DLWSMNFTELS
+688 DLWSVNFSELS
-699 LDFEGAESSK
+699 LGFEGAESSK
-709 GRALSFIDPFP
+709 GRALSFVDPFP
-720 LSVWACLPKRW
+720 LSIWACLPKRW
-731 GQAQISKRQELSA
+731 GQAQMSKRQELA
-744 SELKIK
+744 TSEVKIK

-775 TDQDLKNIYKVPETM
+775 TDQDLRNIYKAPDTM
-790 DVLGESDCEID
+790 DVLGESDCEVD
-801 DGVDNKE
+801 DGVDSDE

-815 HVLASSSVHVKVR
+815 HVLMSSSVHVKVR

-844 QTLQEQLAQ
+844 QALQEQLAQ
-853 DTQEVTGSP
+853 DTQEMTGSP

-873 FHSAEVAL
+873 FPSAEVAL
-881 LMNPAPGSVLEPRS
+881 LMAPAPGSVVEPRS

-914 EGLVAEEKE
+914 EGLAAEEKE
-923 LKSETSS
+923 LKSESSS
-930 EKGVCSTSEIP
+930 EKGLGSTSELP
-941 EDSGIENTG
+941 EDSGIQDTG
-950 TGVTSVPLERLPR
+950 ASVPQERLPR
-963 SASDGALSTAPHS
+963 SSSDGALSAAPRG
-976 KSIEEKGLIEEAH
+976 KGAEEKALIEEAH
-989 EAVEALAAER
+989 EAVEALVAER
-999 PAETSSHP
+999 PAETSRHP

-1017 TSDTQPL
+1017 ALDTH
-1024 ERGNITLNGQ
+1024 
-1034 AELIPLKNI
+1034 I

-1061 LHVTMD
+1061 LHATMD

-1072 MSITKDALSL
+1072 MSLTKDALSL
-1082 SREKMTSTMQ
+1082 SRDKMTSTMQ
-1092 KMLSLPPAKDSVP
+1092 RMLSLPPARDSVP
-1105 KAEEGAVTPGGGG
+1105 KAEEGALTPGGAG
-1118 SSRMR
+1118 SGRMR
-1123 FFSMKRTASQ
+1123 FFSMKRTSSQ

-1164 DSEPSLDPLPSGHLP
+1164 DSEPSLDPLSSGQLP
-1179 QVHNDT
+1179 QAHNDT
-1185 GSRASLMAEDEGG
+1185 GSRSSLVAEDEGG
-1198 ASPEINSSTSQS
+1198 VSPEVNSSTSQS
-1210 EDPSLQPV
+1210 EDPSLSWWLFQV
-1218 SVLVLKMNEVNCGI
+1218 SVLVLKMSDVNCAI
-1232 EARGD
+1232 EVQGD
-1237 DLSVALQVMNVVPEQ
+1237 DLSVALQVMKVVPEQ

-1260 YLRGYLVLPTATRG
+1260 FLHPGEGKAVSPEPRQPQPEVSLRL
-1274 QSGTQDWVVARP
+1274 QSG
-1286 VEGLVSSGEPGA
+1286 PGA
-1298 LGDPGIEK
+1298 
-1306 PSVPEA
+1306 
-1312 SKTHPEVCLRLDIGP
+1312 
-1327 NAAVHSPLAVQ
+1327 AALSPLAER
-1338 NGFLH
+1338 NGFLQ
-1343 MLVHSYTAEFF
+1343 LLLHSQATELCTSCLA
-1354 MSFLTNLGP
+1354 SLGP

-1385 TLKDDSPRVYPT
+1385 TLKDDTPPVYPT

-1405 LAVDHVIVKRRDDGV
+1405 LAMDHIVVRLRDDGV
-1420 FYLTA
+1420 FYLTV
-1425 PQGEGSPKQEKPVSV
+1425 KQEKAVSV
-1440 LQEQKAPVEC
+1440 PEEQKAPSESVSP
-1450 VLAAPAAGTRGL
+1450 APAAGARGL
-1462 QLKEVPELQRELQT
+1462 QVSHLPELQRELQT
-1476 MKIALAEANMDKARL
+1476 MKLALAEANMDKARL

>member
-1 MAGIIKKQIL
+1 
-11 KHLSRFTKNLSPDKI
+11 RFTKNLSPDKI

-103 QSPIALT
+103 QSPIALA

-229 VMASKLMFL
+229 VVASKLMFL

-292 WSQPFGVSPNASSI
+292 WSQPFGGSPNASSI

-382 METRGQWAKKLVSE
+382 METRRQWAKKLVSE

-405 EEMDPAFAR
+405 EETDPAFAR
-414 TPLSPFKRKPDTSL
+414 TPLSPFKRKQGNDASL

-466 DLDVHQVSTAGQH
+466 DLDVHQVSTAGQQ

-578 DGFRMKLNIPVEKKV
+578 DGFRLKLNIPVEKKV

-600 QTLCICTSEMT
+600 QALCICTSEMT

-668 DRPRKHPGFP
+668 DRPQRHLGFP
-678 QLLHKTSASE
+678 QLPHKTSASE
-688 DLWSMNFTELS
+688 DLWSMNFTEVS

-731 GQAQISKRQELSA
+731 GQAQISKRQELAA

-775 TDQDLKNIYKVPETM
+775 TDQDLKNIYRVPETM
-790 DVLGESDCEID
+790 DVLGESDCEVD
-801 DGVDNKE
+801 DGVDDKE

-815 HVLASSSVHVKVR
+815 HMLVSSSVHVKVR

-838 RMKEVL
+838 RMKEIL

-862 LDPMSACVGVM
+862 LDPISACVGVM

-881 LMNPAPGSVLEPRS
+881 LMNPAPGAVLEPRS

-914 EGLVAEEKE
+914 EGLATEEKE

-930 EKGVCSTSEIP
+930 EKGVCGTSEVP

-950 TGVTSVPLERLPR
+950 TSVTSVPLERLPR
-963 SASDGALSTAPHS
+963 STSDGSLSTAPQS

-989 EAVEALAAER
+989 EAVEALVEER
-999 PAETSSHP
+999 PAETSGDP

-1024 ERGNITLNGQ
+1024 ARGNITLNGQ

-1043 EVELSSALHI
+1043 EVELSSALHL

-1092 KMLSLPPAKDSVP
+1092 KMLSLPPAKDSAP

-1179 QVHNDT
+1179 QVHSDT
-1185 GSRASLMAEDEGG
+1185 GSRASLMADDEGG
-1198 ASPEINSSTSQS
+1198 VSPEINSSTSQS
-1210 EDPSLQPV
+1210 EDPSLQLV

-1260 YLRGYLVLPTATRG
+1260 YLRGYL
-1274 QSGTQDWVVARP
+1274 
-1286 VEGLVSSGEPGA
+1286 
-1298 LGDPGIEK
+1298 GDPGVEK

-1312 SKTHPEVCLRLDIGP
+1312 SRTQPEVCLRLEVGP
-1327 NAAVHSPLAVQ
+1327 NAAVRSPLAVQ

-1405 LAVDHVIVKRRDDGV
+1405 LAVDHVIVKRKDDGV
-1420 FYLTA
+1420 FYLTG
-1425 PQGEGSPKQEKPVSV
+1425 QQ
-1440 LQEQKAPVEC
+1440 
-1450 VLAAPAAGTRGL
+1450 
-1462 QLKEVPELQRELQT
+1462 
-1476 MKIALAEANMDKARL
+1476 
-1491 LQEIR
+1491 
-1496 KYNPLFQL
+1496 

>member
-1 MAGIIKKQIL
+1 
-11 KHLSRFTKNLSPDKI
+11 RFTKNLSPDKI

-103 QSPIALT
+103 QSPIALA

-196 DNGDQDPVTTPLR
+196 DSGDQDPVTTPLR

-229 VMASKLMFL
+229 VVASKLMFL

-382 METRGQWAKKLVSE
+382 METRGQWAQKLVSE

-405 EEMDPAFAR
+405 AEMDPAFSR

-428 SPHKSPLEKGRVPP
+428 SPHRSPLEKGRVPP

-466 DLDVHQVSTAGQH
+466 DLDVHQVSTAGQQ

-539 SVLWINLFCL
+539 SMLWINLFCL

-578 DGFRMKLNIPVEKKV
+578 DGFRLKLNIPVEKKV

-600 QTLCICTSEMT
+600 QTLCVCASEMT

-668 DRPRKHPGFP
+668 DRPQKHTGFP

-688 DLWSMNFTELS
+688 DLWSMNFTELF

-731 GQAQISKRQELSA
+731 GQAQISKRQQLA
-744 SELKIK
+744 TSELKIK

-761 ENLSREHGVCQRSK
+761 ENLSKEHGVCQRSK
-775 TDQDLKNIYKVPETM
+775 TDQDLKNIYKAPETM
-790 DVLGESDCEID
+790 DVLGESECEID
-801 DGVDNKE
+801 DGVDDKE

-815 HVLASSSVHVKVR
+815 HVLVSSSVHVKVR

-853 DTQEVTGSP
+853 DTQEATGSP
-862 LDPMSACVGVM
+862 LEPVSACVGVL

-881 LMNPAPGSVLEPRS
+881 LMNPAQGSILEPRS
-895 LDSDTTSLIESE
+895 LGSDTTSLIESE

-914 EGLVAEEKE
+914 EGLAAEEKE
-923 LKSETSS
+923 LKSETGS
-930 EKGVCSTSEIP
+930 EKEVCSTSEVP

-950 TGVTSVPLERLPR
+950 TSVSSVPLERLPR
-963 SASDGALSTAPHS
+963 SASDGALSTVPHS
-976 KSIEEKGLIEEAH
+976 QSIEEKCLIEEAH
-989 EAVEALAAER
+989 EAVEALVAER

-1024 ERGNITLNGQ
+1024 GRGNITLNGQ
-1034 AELIPLKNI
+1034 AELVPLKNI
-1043 EVELSSALHI
+1043 EVELTSALHI

-1092 KMLSLPPAKDSVP
+1092 KMLSLPPAKACVP

-1164 DSEPSLDPLPSGHLP
+1164 DSGHLLH
-1179 QVHNDT
+1179 VHSDT

-1198 ASPEINSSTSQS
+1198 VSPEINSSTSQS
-1210 EDPSLQPV
+1210 EDPSLQLV

-1260 YLRGYLVLPTATRG
+1260 YLRGYL
-1274 QSGTQDWVVARP
+1274 
-1286 VEGLVSSGEPGA
+1286 
-1298 LGDPGIEK
+1298 GDPGTEK

-1312 SKTHPEVCLRLDIGP
+1312 SKTQPEVCLRLEVGP
-1327 NAAVHSPLAVQ
+1327 KAAVHSPLAVQ

-1343 MLVHSYTAEFF
+1343 MLVHSYTAELC

-1378 EVVDAKI
+1378 EVVDARI

-1405 LAVDHVIVKRRDDGV
+1405 LAVDHIVVKRRDDGV
-1420 FYLTA
+1420 FYLSG
-1425 PQGEGSPKQEKPVSV
+1425 QQ
-1440 LQEQKAPVEC
+1440 
-1450 VLAAPAAGTRGL
+1450 
-1462 QLKEVPELQRELQT
+1462 
-1476 MKIALAEANMDKARL
+1476 
-1491 LQEIR
+1491 
-1496 KYNPLFQL
+1496 

>member
-1 MAGIIKKQIL
+1 DLKQMNKQVL
-11 KHLSRFTKNLSPDKI
+11 QMPKFTKNLSPDKI

-103 QSPIALT
+103 QSPIALA

-273 SLAPESV
+273 SLAPDSV

-292 WSQPFGVSPNASSI
+292 WSQSFGVSPNASSI

-342 LKHGMLGGAMQ
+342 LKHGMLGGAIQ

-414 TPLSPFKRKPDTSL
+414 TPLSPFKKKADTSL

-442 TSLPRLRH
+442 TSLPQLRH

-466 DLDVHQVSTAGQH
+466 DLDVHQVSTAGQQ

-556 QFKAIYKLEDSG
+556 QFKAIYKLENSG
-568 KHDEH
+568 KRDEH

-578 DGFRMKLNIPVEKKV
+578 DGFHLKV
-593 TDHQDRP
+593 PDRP
-600 QTLCICTSEMT
+600 QALCVCTSEMT
-611 ATNTRHAPFCS
+611 VTNTRHAPFCS

-641 SYTKFPRSQD
+641 SYTKFPRCED
-651 NFSLLHTL
+651 TFSLLHTL

-668 DRPRKHPGFP
+668 ESPRKHPGFP
-678 QLLHKTSASE
+678 QLPRKPSASE

-720 LSVWACLPKRW
+720 LSIWACFPRRW
-731 GQAQISKRQELSA
+731 GQAQISKRQELAA

-750 PSASFSNHSKN
+750 PSASFSNHSKD
-761 ENLSREHGVCQRSK
+761 EHLSREHGVCQRSK

-790 DVLGESDCEID
+790 DVLGKANLEVDY
-801 DGVDNKE
+801 GVDNKE

-815 HVLASSSVHVKVR
+815 HVLVSSSVHVKVR

-844 QTLQEQLAQ
+844 QELQEQLTR

-862 LDPMSACVGVM
+862 LDPISACVGVI
-873 FHSAEVAL
+873 FHTAEVAL
-881 LMNPAPGSVLEPRS
+881 VMNPAPGSVLEPRS

-914 EGLVAEEKE
+914 EGLAAEEKE
-923 LKSETSS
+923 LKSETMP
-930 EKGVCSTSEIP
+930 EKGVCSTAEVP
-941 EDSGIENTG
+941 EDSGSENTG
-950 TGVTSVPLERLPR
+950 ASVSLEQLPR
-963 SASDGALSTAPHS
+963 SASDGALSTAPNS
-976 KSIEEKGLIEEAH
+976 KSIEEKGLVEEAH
-989 EAVEALAAER
+989 EAVEDLVAER
-999 PAETSSHP
+999 PAEASSHP

-1017 TSDTQPL
+1017 TSDTQSL
-1024 ERGNITLNGQ
+1024 GRGNTTLSGQ
-1034 AELIPLKNI
+1034 AELIPLKNL

-1092 KMLSLPPAKDSVP
+1092 KMLSLPPAKDPVP
-1105 KAEEGAVTPGGGG
+1105 KAEEGAVTPGGAG
-1118 SSRMR
+1118 STRTR

-1143 SGPEDGLSVDSDGS
+1143 SGPEDGLSMDSDGS

-1164 DSEPSLDPLPSGHLP
+1164 DSETSLDPLPSGHLP

-1185 GSRASLMAEDEGG
+1185 CSRTSLMTEDKGG
-1198 ASPEINSSTSQS
+1198 VSPEVNSSTSQS
-1210 EDPSLQPV
+1210 GDPSLQLV

-1232 EARGD
+1232 EVRGD
-1237 DLSVALQVMNVVPEQ
+1237 DLSVALQVMNVIPEQ

-1260 YLRGYLVLPTATRG
+1260 YLRGYLGKTLLD
-1274 QSGTQDWVVARP
+1274 STQ
-1286 VEGLVSSGEPGA
+1286 
-1298 LGDPGIEK
+1298 
-1306 PSVPEA
+1306 
-1312 SKTHPEVCLRLDIGP
+1312 PEVCLRFEVGP
-1327 NAAVHSPLAVQ
+1327 DAAVRSPLAVQ

-1343 MLVHSYTAEFF
+1343 MLVRSYTAELF

-1363 FLEDEIIPEVIPMEI
+1363 FLEDEVIPEVIPMEI

-1385 TLKDDSPRVYPT
+1385 TLKDDNPQIYPT
-1397 SPGPVPIT
+1397 SPGPIPIT
-1405 LAVDHVIVKRRDDGV
+1405 LAVDHIIVKRRDDGV
-1420 FYLTA
+1420 FYD
-1425 PQGEGSPKQEKPVSV
+1425 SPEQEKPVSV
-1440 LQEQKAPVEC
+1440 LQEQKTLAEC
-1450 VLAAPAAGTRGL
+1450 VEAAPAPAAHGL
-1462 QLKEVPELQRELQT
+1462 QVSHWCLLLSGQSGMPELQRELQT

>member
-1 MAGIIKKQIL
+1 
-11 KHLSRFTKNLSPDKI
+11 RFTKNLSPDKI

-55 WLAITRVYCNK
+55 WLAITRVFCNK

-103 QSPIALT
+103 QSPIALA

-124 GMFIVVNSITIKIHS
+124 GMFIVINSITIKIHS

-229 VMASKLMFL
+229 VVASKLMFL

-273 SLAPESV
+273 SLAPESAQV
-280 QITPPAPSTQQS
+280 TPPAPSTQQS
-292 WSQPFGVSPNASSI
+292 WSQPLGASPSSI
-306 GQYFDKHDMKESSYH
+306 GQYFEQHDMKESSYH
-321 LLISRLDLHICD
+321 LLISRLDLHLCD
-333 DSHTRESGA
+333 DSHARGPGT
-342 LKHGMLGGAMQ
+342 LKHGMLGGAIQ

-382 METRGQWAKKLVSE
+382 METRGQWARKLVSD

-405 EEMDPAFAR
+405 EEADPALAR
-414 TPLSPFKRKPDTSL
+414 TPPSPFRRKPDTLL
-428 SPHKSPLEKGRVPP
+428 SPQKGASERGCAPP
-442 TSLPRLRH
+442 SSLPRLRH
-450 PPWNRL
+450 PPWSRL
-456 RSSCVVVRVD
+456 RSSCLLVRVD
-466 DLDVHQVSTAGQH
+466 DLDVHQVSTAGQQ

-490 RKFFKLPDQVSAIHI
+490 RKLFKLPDQVSAIHI

-556 QFKAIYKLEDSG
+556 QFKAIYRHLEDSG
-568 KHDEH
+568 KQDEH
-573 VDVRL
+573 IDVRL
-578 DGFRMKLNIPVEKKV
+578 DGFRLKV
-593 TDHQDRP
+593 
-600 QTLCICTSEMT
+600 LCFPPSLPGWSWGLEGDNKTCPLLRLS
-611 ATNTRHAPFCS
+611 S
-622 CQDLQSLFRKF
+622 LQSLFRRF
-633 ASSEFFHS
+633 AGSEFFHS
-641 SYTKFPRSQD
+641 SYSRFPRAGDS
-651 NFSLLHTL
+651 FSLLHSL
-659 FLRHAYEVD
+659 FLRHAYEVEE
-668 DRPRKHPGFP
+668 RPGRPAGSP
-678 QLLHKTSASE
+678 QLAHRASASA
-688 DLWSMNFTELS
+688 DLWSVNFTELS

-720 LSVWACLPKRW
+720 LSLWACFPRRW
-731 GQAQISKRQELSA
+731 GQAQTAKRQELAA
-744 SELKIK
+744 SELRMK
-750 PSASFSNHSKN
+750 PSASFSNHSQGK
-761 ENLSREHGVCQRSK
+761 NLSREQGGCQRSK

-790 DVLGESDCEID
+790 GVLGESEAAAGGDEQ
-801 DGVDNKE
+801 E
-808 LEASADI
+808 LAASAAV
-815 HVLASSSVHVKVR
+815 HVLVASDVHVRVR

-844 QTLQEQLAQ
+844 QALQEQLAQ

-862 LDPMSACVGVM
+862 LDPMSACVGVVL
-873 FHSAEVAL
+873 HSAEVAL
-881 LMNPAPGSVLEPRS
+881 LMNPAPGPVLEPRS
-895 LDSDTTSLIESE
+895 LDSDTTSLIDSE

-914 EGLVAEEKE
+914 EGLAAEEKE

-930 EKGVCSTSEIP
+930 EKGLCSPLGVPENSGTSV
-941 EDSGIENTG
+941 S
-950 TGVTSVPLERLPR
+950 SVPLEGLPR
-963 SASDGALSTAPHS
+963 SASDGALGAAPCS
-976 KSIEEKGLIEEAH
+976 KSVEEKGLIEEAH
-989 EAVEALAAER
+989 EAVEALVAQK

-1017 TSDTQPL
+1017 SSDTQPSG
-1024 ERGNITLNGQ
+1024 RASAALNGQ
-1034 AELIPLKNI
+1034 AELMPLKSL
-1043 EVELSSALHI
+1043 EVDLSSALHI

-1092 KMLSLPPAKDSVP
+1092 KMLSLPPAKDPVP
-1105 KAEEGAVTPGGGG
+1105 RAEEGAGTPGGGG
-1118 SSRMR
+1118 GGRMR
-1123 FFSMKRTASQ
+1123 FFMRRTSSQ
-1133 HSFDT
+1133 HSFDAPWA
-1138 TSVDG
+1138 DG
-1143 SGPEDGLSVDSDGS
+1143 AGAEDGLSVDSDGS
-1157 DGFVMLT
+1157 DSFVLLT

-1179 QVHNDT
+1179 QVPSGT
-1185 GSRASLMAEDEGG
+1185 GSRASLVGEEEG
-1198 ASPEINSSTSQS
+1198 AVSPEVSSSTSQS
-1210 EDPSLQPV
+1210 EDPSLQLV
-1218 SVLVLKMNEVNCGI
+1218 SVLVLKMKEVSCGI

-1237 DLSVALQVMNVVPEQ
+1237 DLSVAVQVMDVTPEQ
-1252 LNNVGMWQ
+1252 LSNVGMWQ
-1260 YLRGYLVLPTATRG
+1260 YLRGYLAAGPEQPA
-1274 QSGTQDWVVARP
+1274 A
-1286 VEGLVSSGEPGA
+1286 
-1298 LGDPGIEK
+1298 
-1306 PSVPEA
+1306 PEA
-1312 SKTHPEVCLRLDIGP
+1312 GRRQPAVCLRFELGP
-1327 NAAVHSPLAVQ
+1327 AAALRSPLALQ
-1338 NGFLH
+1338 NGFLQLLLH
-1343 MLVHSYTAEFF
+1343 TYTAELL

-1363 FLEDEIIPEVIPMEI
+1363 FLEDEIVPEVIPMEI

-1385 TLKDDSPRVYPT
+1385 TLKDDSPQLYPT
-1397 SPGPVPIT
+1397 SPGPVPVT
-1405 LAVDHVIVKRRDDGV
+1405 LAVDHVVVRRRDDGV
-1420 FYLTA
+1420 FYLTG
-1425 PQGEGSPKQEKPVSV
+1425 QQ
-1440 LQEQKAPVEC
+1440 Q
-1450 VLAAPAAGTRGL
+1450 
-1462 QLKEVPELQRELQT
+1462 
-1476 MKIALAEANMDKARL
+1476 
-1491 LQEIR
+1491 
-1496 KYNPLFQL
+1496 

>member
-103 QSPIALT
+103 QSPIALA

-229 VMASKLMFL
+229 VVASKLMFL

-280 QITPPAPSTQQS
+280 QITPPPPSTQQS

-342 LKHGMLGGAMQ
+342 LKHGMLGGAIQ

-414 TPLSPFKRKPDTSL
+414 SPLSPFKKKPDASL
-428 SPHKSPLEKGRVPP
+428 SPHKGPLERGRVPP

-466 DLDVHQVSTAGQH
+466 DLDVHQVSTAGQQ

-578 DGFRMKLNIPVEKKV
+578 DGFRLKFNIPVEKKV
-593 TDHQDRP
+593 ADHQDRP

-633 ASSEFFHS
+633 AGSEFFHS

-668 DRPRKHPGFP
+668 DRPQKHQGFP
-678 QLLHKTSASE
+678 QLRHRTSE

-709 GRALSFIDPFP
+709 GRALSFIDPLP

-731 GQAQISKRQELSA
+731 GQAQISKRQELAA

-790 DVLGESDCEID
+790 DVLGESDYEID
-801 DGVDNKE
+801 DGVDDKE
-808 LEASADI
+808 LESSADI
-815 HVLASSSVHVKVR
+815 HVLVSSSVHVKVR

-914 EGLVAEEKE
+914 EGLAAEEKE
-923 LKSETSS
+923 LKSESSS
-930 EKGVCSTSEIP
+930 EKGVCSTP
-941 EDSGIENTG
+941 EVPKDSGIENTG
-950 TGVTSVPLERLPR
+950 PSVTSVALERLPR
-963 SASDGALSTAPHS
+963 SASDGALSTAPRS
-976 KSIEEKGLIEEAH
+976 KSVEEKGLIEEAH
-989 EAVEALAAER
+989 EAVEALVAER

-1024 ERGNITLNGQ
+1024 GRGNIALNGQ
-1034 AELIPLKNI
+1034 AELVPLKNI

-1072 MSITKDALSL
+1072 MSITKDALNL

-1092 KMLSLPPAKDSVP
+1092 RMLSLPPAKDSMP
-1105 KAEEGAVTPGGGG
+1105 RAEEGAVTPGGGG

-1164 DSEPSLDPLPSGHLP
+1164 DSGHLP
-1179 QVHNDT
+1179 QLHSDR
-1185 GSRASLMAEDEGG
+1185 GSRTSLMAEEEGG
-1198 ASPEINSSTSQS
+1198 VSPEINSSTSQS

-1218 SVLVLKMNEVNCGI
+1218 SVLVLKMTEVNCGI
-1232 EARGD
+1232 EAQGE
-1237 DLSVALQVMNVVPEQ
+1237 DLSVALQAMSVVPEQ
-1252 LNNVGMWQ
+1252 LSNVGMWQ
-1260 YLRGYLVLPTATRG
+1260 YLRGYL
-1274 QSGTQDWVVARP
+1274 
-1286 VEGLVSSGEPGA
+1286 A

-1306 PSVPEA
+1306 PSAPEA
-1312 SKTHPEVCLRLDIGP
+1312 SKTQPEVCLRLEAGP
-1327 NAAVHSPLAVQ
+1327 SAALHSPLAVQ
-1338 NGFLH
+1338 NGFLRVLLH
-1343 MLVHSYTAEFF
+1343 TYTAELF

-1405 LAVDHVIVKRRDDGV
+1405 LAVDHVVVKRRDDGV

-1425 PQGEGSPKQEKPVSV
+1425 LQGEDSQKQEKPVSV
-1440 LQEQKAPVEC
+1440 LQEQPAPAKC
-1450 VLAAPAAGTRGL
+1450 VWAAPAPGTHGL

-1476 MKIALAEANMDKARL
+1476 LKIALAEANMDKARL

>member
-103 QSPIALT
+103 QSPIALA

-196 DNGDQDPVTTPLR
+196 DNGDQDPITTPLR

-405 EEMDPAFAR
+405 EEVDPAFAR
-414 TPLSPFKRKPDTSL
+414 TPPSPFKRKPETSL

-466 DLDVHQVSTAGQH
+466 DLDVHQVSTAGQQ
-479 SKKPSTLLSCS
+479 K
-490 RKFFKLPDQVSAIHI
+490 
-505 EFTEYYFPDN
+505 YYFPDN

-578 DGFRMKLNIPVEKKV
+578 DGFRLKLNIPVEKKV

-600 QTLCICTSEMT
+600 QTLCVCTSEMT
-611 ATNTRHAPFCS
+611 ATNTRHAPSCS
-622 CQDLQSLFRKF
+622 CQDLQSIFRKF
-633 ASSEFFHS
+633 AGSEFFHS

-668 DRPRKHPGFP
+668 DRPQKHPGFS

-731 GQAQISKRQELSA
+731 GQAQISKRQELAA

-761 ENLSREHGVCQRSK
+761 ENLSRERGFCQRSK

-790 DVLGESDCEID
+790 DVLGESDCEIG
-801 DGVDNKE
+801 DGVDDEE

-815 HVLASSSVHVKVR
+815 HVLVSSSVHVKVR

-862 LDPMSACVGVM
+862 LDSISACVGVT

-881 LMNPAPGSVLEPRS
+881 LMNPVPGSVLEPRS

-914 EGLVAEEKE
+914 EGLVTEEKE
-923 LKSETSS
+923 PKSETSS
-930 EKGVCSTSEIP
+930 EKGVCSTSEVP

-950 TGVTSVPLERLPR
+950 TSVTSVPLETLPR

-976 KSIEEKGLIEEAH
+976 KSIEEKGLIEEAR

-1007 QSPPALPSSP
+1007 QSAPALPSSP
-1017 TSDTQPL
+1017 ALDTQPL
-1024 ERGNITLNGQ
+1024 GGGNVTLNGQ

-1067 LTKEA
+1067 FTKEA

-1105 KAEEGAVTPGGGG
+1105 KAEEGAVTPGGSG

-1198 ASPEINSSTSQS
+1198 VSPEINSSTSQS
-1210 EDPSLQPV
+1210 EDPSLQLV
-1218 SVLVLKMNEVNCGI
+1218 SVLVLKMNEVNCGV

-1260 YLRGYLVLPTATRG
+1260 YLRGYM
-1274 QSGTQDWVVARP
+1274 
-1286 VEGLVSSGEPGA
+1286 A
-1298 LGDPGIEK
+1298 LGDPSIEK

-1312 SKTHPEVCLRLDIGP
+1312 SKTQPEVCLRLEVGP

-1343 MLVHSYTAEFF
+1343 MLVHSYTAELF

-1405 LAVDHVIVKRRDDGV
+1405 LAVDRVIVKRRDDGV

-1440 LQEQKAPVEC
+1440 LQEQKAPAEC

>member
-1 MAGIIKKQIL
+1 
-11 KHLSRFTKNLSPDKI
+11 RFTKNLSPDKI
-26 NLSTLKGQGQLTNLE
+26 NRGGVKGQGQLTNLE

-55 WLAITRVYCNK
+55 WLAMGGGYCNK
-66 ASIRIQWT
+66 ASVRSWSCIYWGGGLSLQ
-74 KLKTHPICLYLDKVE
+74 YLDKVE
-89 VEMRTCEEPRPPNG
+89 VERGGGEEPRPPNG
-103 QSPIALT
+103 QSPIGGG
-110 AGQSEYGFAEKVVE
+110 AGQRSDPKPFVE
-124 GMFIVVNSITIKIHS
+124 GMFIVVNWGGVKIHS
-139 KAFHASFEL
+139 KAFHASFEGGG
-148 WQLQGYSVNPNWQ
+148 LQGYSVNPNWQ

-171 DPQRGEVL
+171 DPQRGELLKISAFSYFSPGGGVL

-184 TWQTLRIEADAT
+184 TWQTLRGGADAT
-196 DNGDQDPVTTPLR
+196 DNGDQDPVTGGGR

-217 QISLKR
+217 QISLGGG
-223 RTKDCN
+223 TKDCN

-257 AESLSEAMEK
+257 GGGLSEAMEK

-273 SLAPESV
+273 GGGPESV
-280 QITPPAPSTQQS
+280 QITPPAPRGGGS
-292 WSQPFGVSPNASSI
+292 WSQPFGVSPNARGG
-306 GQYFDKHDMKESSYH
+306 GQYFDKHDMKESSGGG
-321 LLISRLDLHICD
+321 LISRLDLHICD
-333 DSHTRESGA
+333 DRGGGESGA
-342 LKHGMLGGAMQ
+342 LKHGMLGGAMRGGV
-353 LTFRRMAFDYYPFH
+353 RRMAFDYYPFH
-367 RAGDACKH
+367 RAGGGGKH

-382 METRGQWAKKLVSE
+382 METRGGGAKKLVSE

-414 TPLSPFKRKPDTSL
+414 TPLGGGKRKPDTSL
-428 SPHKSPLEKGRVPP
+428 RGGESPLEKGRVPP
-442 TSLPRLRH
+442 TSLPRLWH

-456 RSSCVVVRVD
+456 RSSWGGGRVD
-466 DLDVHQVSTAGQH
+466 DLDVHQVSTAGQQ
-479 SKKPSTLLSCS
+479 SKKRGGVLSCS
-490 RKFFKLPDQVSAIHI
+490 RKFFKLPDGGGAIHI
-505 EFTEYYFPDN
+505 EFTEYYFPEGGG
-515 QDFPVP
+515 FPVP
-521 CPNLYVQLNG
+521 CPNLYVQGGG

-539 SVLWINLFCL
+539 SVLWMGGGCL

-556 QFKAIYKLEDSG
+556 QFKGGGELEDSG

-578 DGFRMKLNIPVEKKV
+578 DGFQLKLNMPVEKKV
-593 TDHQDRP
+593 IDHQDRP

-668 DRPRKHPGFP
+668 DRPQKHPGFP

-699 LDFEGAESSK
+699 LNFEGAESSK

-720 LSVWACLPKRW
+720 LSIWACLPKRW
-731 GQAQISKRQELSA
+731 GQAQISKRQELAA

-775 TDQDLKNIYKVPETM
+775 TDQDLRGGDKVPETM
-790 DVLGESDCEID
+790 DVLGESVCETD
-801 DGVDNKE
+801 DGVDDKE

-815 HVLASSSVHVKVR
+815 HVLVSSSVHVKVR

-862 LDPMSACVGVM
+862 LDSMSACIGVM

-930 EKGVCSTSEIP
+930 EKEVCSSSEVP

-950 TGVTSVPLERLPR
+950 TSVTSVPLEGLPK

-989 EAVEALAAER
+989 EAVEALVAER
-999 PAETSSHP
+999 PSETSSHP
-1007 QSPPALPSSP
+1007 QTPPTLPSTP
-1017 TSDTQPL
+1017 TLDTQPL
-1024 ERGNITLNGQ
+1024 GRENITLNGQ

-1105 KAEEGAVTPGGGG
+1105 KAEEGAVTPSGGG

-1179 QVHNDT
+1179 QVHSDT
-1185 GSRASLMAEDEGG
+1185 GSRTSLMAEDEGG
-1198 ASPEINSSTSQS
+1198 VSPEINSSTSQS
-1210 EDPSLQPV
+1210 EDPSLQLV

-1260 YLRGYLVLPTATRG
+1260 YLRGYL
-1274 QSGTQDWVVARP
+1274 
-1286 VEGLVSSGEPGA
+1286 
-1298 LGDPGIEK
+1298 GDPGIEK

-1312 SKTHPEVCLRLDIGP
+1312 TKTQPEVCLRLEVGP

-1405 LAVDHVIVKRRDDGV
+1405 LAVDHVLVKRRDDGV
-1420 FYLTA
+1420 FYLT
-1425 PQGEGSPKQEKPVSV
+1425 GEGSPKQEKPVGGG
-1440 LQEQKAPVEC
+1440 QEQKAPAEC
-1450 VLAAPAAGTRGL
+1450 VLAGGGAGTRGL

>member
-1 MAGIIKKQIL
+1 MAGLIKKQIL

-103 QSPIALT
+103 QSPIALA

-280 QITPPAPSTQQS
+280 QVTPPAPSTQQS

-306 GQYFDKHDMKESSYH
+306 GQYFDKHDMKETSYH

-333 DSHTRESGA
+333 DSHARESGA

-367 RAGDACKH
+367 RAEDACKH
-375 WVRYSEA
+375 WVRYSDA
-382 METRGQWAKKLVSE
+382 METRGQWAKKLVGE
-396 FQSKIEKLY
+396 FQSKMEKLY
-405 EEMDPAFAR
+405 EEMDPVFAQ

-428 SPHKSPLEKGRVPP
+428 SPHKSPLEKGHVPP

-466 DLDVHQVSTAGQH
+466 DLDVHQVSTAGQQ

-521 CPNLYVQLNG
+521 CPNMYVQLNS

-556 QFKAIYKLEDSG
+556 QFKAIYKLEESG
-568 KHDEH
+568 KRDEH
-573 VDVRL
+573 FDVRL
-578 DGFRMKLNIPVEKKV
+578 DGFRLKLNIPVEKKV

-600 QTLCICTSEMT
+600 QTLCICTSAMT

-641 SYTKFPRSQD
+641 GYTKFPRSQD

-668 DRPRKHPGFP
+668 DRPQKHPGFP

-720 LSVWACLPKRW
+720 LSIWACLPKRW
-731 GQAQISKRQELSA
+731 GQAQISKRQELAA
-744 SELKIK
+744 SELKMK

-790 DVLGESDCEID
+790 DVLGESDSEID
-801 DGVDNKE
+801 DVDERE

-815 HVLASSSVHVKVR
+815 HMLVSSSVHVKVR

-914 EGLVAEEKE
+914 EGLAAEEKE

-930 EKGVCSTSEIP
+930 EKGVSSTAEVP

-950 TGVTSVPLERLPR
+950 TSVTSLPLERLPR

-989 EAVEALAAER
+989 EAVEALVAEG

-1007 QSPPALPSSP
+1007 QSPPALPASP

-1024 ERGNITLNGQ
+1024 GRGNIALNGQ

-1092 KMLSLPPAKDSVP
+1092 KMLSLPPAKDSMP
-1105 KAEEGAVTPGGGG
+1105 KAEEGAMTPGGGG
-1118 SSRMR
+1118 SSRTR

-1179 QVHNDT
+1179 QVHSDT

-1198 ASPEINSSTSQS
+1198 VSPEINSSTSQS
-1210 EDPSLQPV
+1210 EDPSLQLV

-1260 YLRGYLVLPTATRG
+1260 YLRGYL
-1274 QSGTQDWVVARP
+1274 
-1286 VEGLVSSGEPGA
+1286 A

-1306 PSVPEA
+1306 PSGPEA
-1312 SKTHPEVCLRLDIGP
+1312 GKTQPEVCLRLELGP
-1327 NAAVHSPLAVQ
+1327 DAAVHSPLAVQ

-1343 MLVHSYTAEFF
+1343 MLVHSYTAELF
-1354 MSFLTNLGP
+1354 MSFLTNLAP

-1385 TLKDDSPRVYPT
+1385 TLKDDSPPVYPT

-1405 LAVDHVIVKRRDDGV
+1405 LAVDRIIVKRRDDGV

-1425 PQGEGSPKQEKPVSV
+1425 PQGEGSPKQEKPESV
-1440 LQEQKAPVEC
+1440 LQEQKAPAEC

-1462 QLKEVPELQRELQT
+1462 QPKEKPVLCHET
-1476 MKIALAEANMDKARL
+1476 AVGSHW
-1491 LQEIR
+1491 
-1496 KYNPLFQL
+1496 

>member
-1 MAGIIKKQIL
+1 SRVVFKRDIHKI
-11 KHLSRFTKNLSPDKI
+11 SSFFPCRFTKNLSPDKI

-66 ASIRIQWT
+66 ASIRAWCGVHGSYIVSLQ
-74 KLKTHPICLYLDKVE
+74 YLDKVE

-103 QSPIALT
+103 QSPIALA

-196 DNGDQDPVTTPLR
+196 DNGDQDPITTPLR

-229 VMASKLMFL
+229 VVASKLMFL

-280 QITPPAPSTQQS
+280 QTTPPAPSAQQS
-292 WSQPFGVSPNASSI
+292 WAQPFGGTPNASSI

-333 DSHTRESGA
+333 DSHARESGA
-342 LKHGMLGGAMQ
+342 LKHGMLGGAIQ

-396 FQSKIEKLY
+396 FQSKMEKFY
-405 EEMDPAFAR
+405 EETDPVFAR
-414 TPLSPFKRKPDTSL
+414 NPLSPFKRKPDPPQ
-428 SPHKSPLEKGRVPP
+428 SPQKSPLEKGRTPP
-442 TSLPRLRH
+442 TSLPQLRH
-450 PPWNRL
+450 PPWHRL

-466 DLDVHQVSTAGQH
+466 DLDVHQVSTAGQQ

-490 RKFFKLPDQVSAIHI
+490 RKIFKLPDQVSAIHI

-531 LMLTLDTA
+531 LMLTLDTP

-549 DLYRSLE
+549 DLCRSLE

-568 KHDEH
+568 KRDEH

-578 DGFRMKLNIPVEKKV
+578 DGFRLKLNIPVDKKV
-593 TDHQDRP
+593 TDHRDRP
-600 QTLCICTSEMT
+600 RALCVCMSEVT
-611 ATNTRHAPFCS
+611 ATNTRHAPSCS

-633 ASSEFFHS
+633 AGSEFFHS
-641 SYTKFPRSQD
+641 SYTEFPRTQD
-651 NFSLLHTL
+651 RFSLLHTL
-659 FLRHAYEVD
+659 FLRHAYQVD
-668 DRPRKHPGFP
+668 DRLQKQPGFA
-678 QLLHKTSASE
+678 QLPHKTSASE
-688 DLWSMNFTELS
+688 DLWSVNFSELS
-699 LDFEGAESSK
+699 LGFEGAESSK

-720 LSVWACLPKRW
+720 LSIWACLPKRW
-731 GQAQISKRQELSA
+731 GQAQISKRQELA
-744 SELKIK
+744 TSEVKIK

-761 ENLSREHGVCQRSK
+761 ENLSREHSVCQRSK
-775 TDQDLKNIYKVPETM
+775 TDQDLKNISKAPDTM
-790 DVLGESDCEID
+790 DILGESDCEVD
-801 DGVDNKE
+801 DGVDSKE

-815 HVLASSSVHVKVR
+815 HVLMSSSVHVKVR

-853 DTQEVTGSP
+853 DTQEMTGSP
-862 LDPMSACVGVM
+862 LDPVSACVGVM

-881 LMNPAPGSVLEPRS
+881 LMTPAPGSVLEPRS

-914 EGLVAEEKE
+914 EGLAAEEKE
-923 LKSETSS
+923 LKSESGS
-930 EKGVCSTSEIP
+930 EKGLGSTSELP
-941 EDSGIENTG
+941 EDSGIQDTG
-950 TGVTSVPLERLPR
+950 ATVPLERLPR
-963 SASDGALSTAPHS
+963 SASDGALSAAPRG
-976 KSIEEKGLIEEAH
+976 KGAEEKGLIEEAH
-989 EAVEALAAER
+989 EAVETLVAER

-1017 TSDTQPL
+1017 ALDTQPSG
-1024 ERGNITLNGQ
+1024 RGGVALNGQ
-1034 AELIPLKNI
+1034 AELIPLRNI

-1061 LHVTMD
+1061 LHATMD

-1072 MSITKDALSL
+1072 MSLTKDALSL
-1082 SREKMTSTMQ
+1082 SRDKMTSTMQ
-1092 KMLSLPPAKDSVP
+1092 RMLSLPPARDSVP
-1105 KAEEGAVTPGGGG
+1105 KAEEGAVTPGGVG
-1118 SSRMR
+1118 SGRMR
-1123 FFSMKRTASQ
+1123 FFSMKRTSSQ

-1143 SGPEDGLSVDSDGS
+1143 SGPEDGLSMDSDGS

-1164 DSEPSLDPLPSGHLP
+1164 DSEPSLDPLPSGQLP
-1179 QVHNDT
+1179 QAHNDT
-1185 GSRASLMAEDEGG
+1185 GSRSSLVDEGG
-1198 ASPEINSSTSQS
+1198 GSLEVNSSTSQS
-1210 EDPSLQPV
+1210 EDPSLQLV
-1218 SVLVLKMNEVNCGI
+1218 SVLVLKMNDVNCAT
-1232 EARGD
+1232 EVQGD

-1260 YLRGYLVLPTATRG
+1260 FLRGYVGKTLLWDSA
-1274 QSGTQDWVVARP
+1274 
-1286 VEGLVSSGEPGA
+1286 A
-1298 LGDPGIEK
+1298 LQP
-1306 PSVPEA
+1306 
-1312 SKTHPEVCLRLDIGP
+1312 HPEVCLRLEYRSVRGP
-1327 NAAVHSPLAVQ
+1327 LTSPLAER
-1338 NGFLH
+1338 NGFLR
-1343 MLVHSYTAEFF
+1343 MLLHSRSTEPLHVL
-1354 MSFLTNLGP
+1354 LTSLGP

-1378 EVVDAKI
+1378 EIVDAKI
-1385 TLKDDSPRVYPT
+1385 TLKDDSPPVYPT

-1405 LAVDHVIVKRRDDGV
+1405 LAMDHVVVRRRDDGI
-1420 FYLTA
+1420 FYLTGQQRPGFIVPLHPRA
-1425 PQGEGSPKQEKPVSV
+1425 V
-1440 LQEQKAPVEC
+1440 LEEQ
-1450 VLAAPAAGTRGL
+1450 
-1462 QLKEVPELQRELQT
+1462 VPELQRELQT
-1476 MKIALAEANMDKARL
+1476 MKLALAEANMDKARL

>member
-1 MAGIIKKQIL
+1 MLLLTSPAGIIPSVVL
-11 KHLSRFTKNLSPDKI
+11 FFPLCRFTKNLSPDKI

-103 QSPIALT
+103 QSPIALA

-217 QISLKR
+217 RISLKR

-273 SLAPESV
+273 SLAPDSV

-292 WSQPFGVSPNASSI
+292 WSQPFGVSPNATSI

-333 DSHTRESGA
+333 DSHTRESGT

-382 METRGQWAKKLVSE
+382 METRGQWAKRLLSE
-396 FQSKIEKLY
+396 FQSKVEKHY
-405 EEMDPAFAR
+405 EEMDAAFAK
-414 TPLSPFKRKPDTSL
+414 TPLSPFKKKADTSL
-428 SPHKSPLEKGRVPP
+428 SPQKSPLEKGRGAPC
-442 TSLPRLRH
+442 TLPQLRH
-450 PPWNRL
+450 PPWHRL
-456 RSSCVVVRVD
+456 RSSCVLLRVD

-490 RKFFKLPDQVSAIHI
+490 RKFLNLPDQVSAIHI

-531 LMLTLDTA
+531 LTLTLDTA
-539 SVLWINLFCL
+539 SMLWINLFCL

-568 KHDEH
+568 KRDEH

-578 DGFRMKLNIPVEKKV
+578 DGFQLKLSIPVEKKV
-593 TDHQDRP
+593 TAHQDRP
-600 QTLCICTSEMT
+600 QALCVHTSEMT

-633 ASSEFFHS
+633 AGSEFFHS
-641 SYTKFPRSQD
+641 SYTQFPRSQD
-651 NFSLLHTL
+651 NFNLLHTL

-668 DRPRKHPGFP
+668 DRPQKHSGFP
-678 QLLHKTSASE
+678 QPLRKTSASE
-688 DLWSMNFTELS
+688 DLWSVNFTELS

-720 LSVWACLPKRW
+720 LSVWACLPRRW
-731 GQAQISKRQELSA
+731 GQAQISKRQPS
-744 SELKIK
+744 SVSDLKIK

-761 ENLSREHGVCQRSK
+761 ENLPREHGVCQRSR
-775 TDQDLKNIYKVPETM
+775 TDQDLKSIYKVPETM
-790 DVLGESDCEID
+790 DALGESECELN
-801 DGVDNKE
+801 DGVDDKE

-815 HVLASSSVHVKVR
+815 HVLLSSSVHVKVR

-844 QTLQEQLAQ
+844 QTLQEQLTQ
-853 DTQEVTGSP
+853 DTQEVTGCP
-862 LDPMSACVGVM
+862 LDPMSASVGVM

-881 LMNPAPGSVLEPRS
+881 LMNPTPGSCLEPKS

-914 EGLVAEEKE
+914 EGLAAEEKD
-923 LKSETSS
+923 
-930 EKGVCSTSEIP
+930 G
-941 EDSGIENTG
+941 
-950 TGVTSVPLERLPR
+950 TSVPLEKLPK
-963 SASDGALSTAPHS
+963 SASDGALSAAPS
-976 KSIEEKGLIEEAH
+976 KSMEERGLIEEAR
-989 EAVEALAAER
+989 EAVEALVAEG
-999 PAETSSHP
+999 AEEPSSHP
-1007 QSPPALPSSP
+1007 QSPPALPISP
-1017 TSDTQPL
+1017 TSTSAGPPAG
-1024 ERGNITLNGQ
+1024 GNPTLNGQ
-1034 AELIPLKNI
+1034 AELIPLKNL

-1061 LHVTMD
+1061 LHATMD

-1082 SREKMTSTMQ
+1082 SREKMTSTVQ

-1105 KAEEGAVTPGGGG
+1105 KAEEGAVTPGGG

-1164 DSEPSLDPLPSGHLP
+1164 DSEPSLDPLPSGHLL
-1179 QVHNDT
+1179 QVHSNA
-1185 GSRASLMAEDEGG
+1185 GSRANLVAEDESG
-1198 ASPEINSSTSQS
+1198 ASPEINSSASQS
-1210 EDPSLQPV
+1210 EEPSLQLVRV
-1218 SVLVLKMNEVNCGI
+1218 SVLLLKMNEVNCAI

-1260 YLRGYLVLPTATRG
+1260 YLRGYVGKVLAFTG
-1274 QSGTQDWVVARP
+1274 
-1286 VEGLVSSGEPGA
+1286 GLC
-1298 LGDPGIEK
+1298 
-1306 PSVPEA
+1306 
-1312 SKTHPEVCLRLDIGP
+1312 PEVCLRLEAGP
-1327 NAAVHSPLAVQ
+1327 HAAVHSPLAVQ
-1338 NGFLH
+1338 NGFLQ
-1343 MLVHSYTAEFF
+1343 MLVRSYTAEFF

-1363 FLEDEIIPEVIPMEI
+1363 FLEDEVIPEVIPMEI

-1385 TLKDDSPRVYPT
+1385 TLKDDSPQIYPT
-1397 SPGPVPIT
+1397 SPGPVPVT
-1405 LAVDHVIVKRRDDGV
+1405 LAIDHVLVKRRDDGV
-1420 FYLTA
+1420 FYLTG
-1425 PQGEGSPKQEKPVSV
+1425 QKCQEMCFI
-1440 LQEQKAPVEC
+1440 LLLEKAP
-1450 VLAAPAAGTRGL
+1450 VLAAPAGGIRGL
-1462 QLKEVPELQRELQT
+1462 QLKEVPELQRELQN

-1496 KYNPLFQL
+1496 KYNPLFEL

>member
-103 QSPIALT
+103 QSPIALA

-196 DNGDQDPVTTPLR
+196 DNGDQDPITTPLR

-292 WSQPFGVSPNASSI
+292 WSQPFAVSPNASSI

-342 LKHGMLGGAMQ
+342 LKHGMLGGAIQ

-396 FQSKIEKLY
+396 FQSKTEKLY

-428 SPHKSPLEKGRVPP
+428 SPHKSPLEKGHVPP

-466 DLDVHQVSTAGQH
+466 DLDVHQVSTAGQQ

-531 LMLTLDTA
+531 LMFTLDTA
-539 SVLWINLFCL
+539 SMLWINLFCL

-578 DGFRMKLNIPVEKKV
+578 DGFRLKLNIPVEKKV

-641 SYTKFPRSQD
+641 SYTKFPRSRD

-668 DRPRKHPGFP
+668 DRPQKHPGFP

-720 LSVWACLPKRW
+720 LSIWACLPKRW
-731 GQAQISKRQELSA
+731 GQAQISKRQELAA
-744 SELKIK
+744 SQLKIK

-761 ENLSREHGVCQRSK
+761 ENLSREHGICQRSK
-775 TDQDLKNIYKVPETM
+775 TDQDLKNIYKAPETM
-790 DVLGESDCEID
+790 DVLGESDCETD
-801 DGVDNKE
+801 DGVDDKE
-808 LEASADI
+808 LEDSADI
-815 HVLASSSVHVKVR
+815 HVLVSSSVHVKVR

-844 QTLQEQLAQ
+844 QTLQEQLAR

-862 LDPMSACVGVM
+862 LDSVSACVGVM
-873 FHSAEVAL
+873 FQSAEVAL
-881 LMNPAPGSVLEPRS
+881 LMNPVPGSVLEPRS
-895 LDSDTTSLIESE
+895 LESDTTSLIESE

-914 EGLVAEEKE
+914 EGLAAEEKE

-930 EKGVCSTSEIP
+930 EKGVCSTSEVP

-950 TGVTSVPLERLPR
+950 TSVTSVPLERLPR

-989 EAVEALAAER
+989 EAVEALVAER
-999 PAETSSHP
+999 PAETSNHP
-1007 QSPPALPSSP
+1007 QGPPALPSSP

-1024 ERGNITLNGQ
+1024 GRGNIALNGQ
-1034 AELIPLKNI
+1034 TEIIPLKNI

-1164 DSEPSLDPLPSGHLP
+1164 DSEPSLDPLLSGHLP

-1185 GSRASLMAEDEGG
+1185 GSRTSLMAEDEGG
-1198 ASPEINSSTSQS
+1198 VSPEINSSTSQS
-1210 EDPSLQPV
+1210 EDPSLQLV

-1237 DLSVALQVMNVVPEQ
+1237 DLSVALQVRNVVPEQ
-1252 LNNVGMWQ
+1252 LNNIGMWQ
-1260 YLRGYLVLPTATRG
+1260 YLRGYL
-1274 QSGTQDWVVARP
+1274 
-1286 VEGLVSSGEPGA
+1286 A
-1298 LGDPGIEK
+1298 LGDPGVEK

-1312 SKTHPEVCLRLDIGP
+1312 TKTQPEVCLRLEVGP
-1327 NAAVHSPLAVQ
+1327 AAAVHSPLAVQ

-1343 MLVHSYTAEFF
+1343 MLVHSYTAELF

-1378 EVVDAKI
+1378 EVVDGKI

-1462 QLKEVPELQRELQT
+1462 QLKDVPELQRELQT

>member
-1 MAGIIKKQIL
+1 MAAIIKKQIL

-103 QSPIALT
+103 QSPIALA

-292 WSQPFGVSPNASSI
+292 WSQSFGVSPNASSI

-321 LLISRLDLHICD
+321 LLISHLDLHICD
-333 DSHTRESGA
+333 DSHTREPGA
-342 LKHGMLGGAMQ
+342 LKHGMLGGAIQ

-382 METRGQWAKKLVSE
+382 METRGQWAQKLVSE
-396 FQSKIEKLY
+396 FQSKVEKLY

-414 TPLSPFKRKPDTSL
+414 TPLSPFKKKPDPSL

-466 DLDVHQVSTAGQH
+466 DLDVHQVSTAGQQ

-521 CPNLYVQLNG
+521 CPNLYIQLNG

-556 QFKAIYKLEDSG
+556 QFKAIYKLESSG
-568 KHDEH
+568 KRDEH

-578 DGFRMKLNIPVEKKV
+578 DGFHLKLNIPVERKV
-593 TDHQDRP
+593 ADHRDRP
-600 QTLCICTSEMT
+600 QALCICTSEVT
-611 ATNTRHAPFCS
+611 VTNTRHAPLCS

-641 SYTKFPRSQD
+641 SYTKFPRCQD
-651 NFSLLHTL
+651 SFSLLHTL

-668 DRPRKHPGFP
+668 ERPRKHPGFP
-678 QLLHKTSASE
+678 HLPRKPSASE

-709 GRALSFIDPFP
+709 GRALSFVDPFP
-720 LSVWACLPKRW
+720 LSIWACLPKRW
-731 GQAQISKRQELSA
+731 GQAQISKRQELAA

-750 PSASFSNHSKN
+750 PSASFSNHSKD
-761 ENLSREHGVCQRSK
+761 EHLSREHGVCQRSK

-790 DVLGESDCEID
+790 DALGEANFEVD

-815 HVLASSSVHVKVR
+815 HVLVSSSVHVKVR

-844 QTLQEQLAQ
+844 QELQEQLAR

-862 LDPMSACVGVM
+862 LDPVSACVGVI
-873 FHSAEVAL
+873 FHTAEVAL
-881 LMNPAPGSVLEPRS
+881 VMNPAPGSVLEPRS

-914 EGLVAEEKE
+914 EGLAAEEKE
-923 LKSETSS
+923 LKSETTP
-930 EKGVCSTSEIP
+930 EKGVCSTAEVP
-941 EDSGIENTG
+941 EDSGSENTG
-950 TGVTSVPLERLPR
+950 TSVSLERLPR
-963 SASDGALSTAPHS
+963 SASDEALSMAPNS
-976 KSIEEKGLIEEAH
+976 KNIEEKGFVEEAH
-989 EAVEALAAER
+989 EAVEALVAER

-1017 TSDTQPL
+1017 TSDTQSSG
-1024 ERGNITLNGQ
+1024 RGNITLSGQ
-1034 AELIPLKNI
+1034 AELIPLKNL

-1067 LTKEA
+1067 FTKEA

-1092 KMLSLPPAKDSVP
+1092 KMLSLPPAKDPVP
-1105 KAEEGAVTPGGGG
+1105 KAEEGAVTPGGAG
-1118 SSRMR
+1118 STRTR

-1143 SGPEDGLSVDSDGS
+1143 SGPEDGLSMDSDGS

-1185 GSRASLMAEDEGG
+1185 CSRTSLMTEDKGG
-1198 ASPEINSSTSQS
+1198 VSPEVNSSTSQS
-1210 EDPSLQPV
+1210 GDPSLQLV

-1260 YLRGYLVLPTATRG
+1260 YLRGYL
-1274 QSGTQDWVVARP
+1274 
-1286 VEGLVSSGEPGA
+1286 A

-1306 PSVPEA
+1306 PMGGEA
-1312 SKTHPEVCLRLDIGP
+1312 GKTQPEVCLRFEVGP
-1327 NAAVHSPLAVQ
+1327 DAAVRSPLAVQ

-1343 MLVHSYTAEFF
+1343 MLVHSYTAELF

-1385 TLKDDSPRVYPT
+1385 TLKDDNPQVYPT
-1397 SPGPVPIT
+1397 SPGPIPIT
-1405 LAVDHVIVKRRDDGV
+1405 LAVDHIVVKRRDDGV
-1420 FYLTA
+1420 FYVTA
-1425 PQGEGSPKQEKPVSV
+1425 LQGEDSPEQEKPVSV
-1440 LQEQKAPVEC
+1440 LQEQKALAEC
-1450 VLAAPAAGTRGL
+1450 VEAAPAPAAHGL

-1476 MKIALAEANMDKARL
+1476 MKIALAEANMDKAHL

>member
-1 MAGIIKKQIL
+1 M
-11 KHLSRFTKNLSPDKI
+11 RFTKNLSPDKI

-55 WLAITRVYCNK
+55 WLAITRVFCNK

-103 QSPIALT
+103 QSPIALA

-124 GMFIVVNSITIKIHS
+124 GMFIVINSITIKIHS

-229 VMASKLMFL
+229 VVASKLMFL

-273 SLAPESV
+273 SLAPESAQV
-280 QITPPAPSTQQS
+280 TPPAPSTQQS
-292 WSQPFGVSPNASSI
+292 WSQPLGASPSSI
-306 GQYFDKHDMKESSYH
+306 GQYFEQHDMKESSYH
-321 LLISRLDLHICD
+321 LLISRLDLHLCD
-333 DSHTRESGA
+333 DSHARGPGT
-342 LKHGMLGGAMQ
+342 LKHGMLGGAIQ

-382 METRGQWAKKLVSE
+382 METRGEWARKLVSD

-405 EEMDPAFAR
+405 EEADPALAR
-414 TPLSPFKRKPDTSL
+414 TPPSPFRRKPDTLL
-428 SPHKSPLEKGRVPP
+428 SPQKGASERGCVPP
-442 TSLPRLRH
+442 SSLPRLRH
-450 PPWNRL
+450 PPWSRL
-456 RSSCVVVRVD
+456 RSSCLLLRVD
-466 DLDVHQVSTAGQH
+466 DLDVHQVSTAGQQ

-490 RKFFKLPDQVSAIHI
+490 RKLFKLPDQVSAIHI

-556 QFKAIYKLEDSG
+556 QFKAIYRHLEDSG
-568 KHDEH
+568 KQDEH
-573 VDVRL
+573 IDVRL
-578 DGFRMKLNIPVEKKV
+578 DGFRLKLSIPVEKKV
-593 TDHQDRP
+593 AEHRDRP
-600 QTLCICTSEMT
+600 QALCVRLAEVA
-611 ATNTRHAPFCS
+611 ATNTRQAPGCG
-622 CQDLQSLFRKF
+622 CRQLQSLFRSF
-633 ASSEFFHS
+633 AGSEFFHS
-641 SYTKFPRSQD
+641 SYSKFPRAPDS
-651 NFSLLHTL
+651 FSLLHSL
-659 FLRHAYEVD
+659 FLRHAYEVEE
-668 DRPRKHPGFP
+668 RPRRPAGSP
-678 QLLHKTSASE
+678 QLPHRASASA
-688 DLWSMNFTELS
+688 DLWSVNFTELS

-720 LSVWACLPKRW
+720 LSLWACFPRRW
-731 GQAQISKRQELSA
+731 GQAQIAKRQQLAA
-744 SELKIK
+744 SELRMK
-750 PSASFSNHSKN
+750 PSASFSNHSQGKN
-761 ENLSREHGVCQRSK
+761 PSREHGGCQRSK

-790 DVLGESDCEID
+790 GVLGESEAA
-801 DGVDNKE
+801 DGVDEQE
-808 LEASADI
+808 LAASADV
-815 HVLASSSVHVKVR
+815 HVLVSSAVHVKVR

-844 QTLQEQLAQ
+844 QALQEQLAQ

-862 LDPMSACVGVM
+862 LDPLSACVGVV

-881 LMNPAPGSVLEPRS
+881 LMNPAPGPVLEPRS
-895 LDSDTTSLIESE
+895 LDSDTTSLIDSE

-914 EGLVAEEKE
+914 EGLAAEEKE

-930 EKGVCSTSEIP
+930 EKGPCSPLGVPENSGTSV
-941 EDSGIENTG
+941 S
-950 TGVTSVPLERLPR
+950 SVPLEGLPR
-963 SASDGALSTAPHS
+963 SASDGALGAAPHS
-976 KSIEEKGLIEEAH
+976 KSTEEKGLIEEAH
-989 EAVEALAAER
+989 EAVEALVAQK
-999 PAETSSHP
+999 PAESSSHP

-1017 TSDTQPL
+1017 SSDTQPSG
-1024 ERGNITLNGQ
+1024 RASTALNGQ
-1034 AELIPLKNI
+1034 AELVPLKSL
-1043 EVELSSALHI
+1043 EVDLSSALHI

-1092 KMLSLPPAKDSVP
+1092 KMLSLPPAKDPVP
-1105 KAEEGAVTPGGGG
+1105 RAEEGAGPPGGVGG
-1118 SSRMR
+1118 SRRR
-1123 FFSMKRTASQ
+1123 FFMRRTSSQ

-1138 TSVDG
+1138 PWADG
-1143 SGPEDGLSVDSDGS
+1143 AGAEDGLSVDSDGS
-1157 DGFVMLT
+1157 DSFVLLT

-1179 QVHNDT
+1179 QVPSGT
-1185 GSRASLMAEDEGG
+1185 GSRASLVGEEEG
-1198 ASPEINSSTSQS
+1198 AVSPEVSSSTSQS
-1210 EDPSLQPV
+1210 EDPSLQLV
-1218 SVLVLKMNEVNCGI
+1218 SVLVLKMREVSCGI

-1237 DLSVALQVMNVVPEQ
+1237 DLSVAVQVMDVTPEQ
-1252 LNNVGMWQ
+1252 LSNVGMWQ
-1260 YLRGYLVLPTATRG
+1260 YLRGYLAAGPEQPA
-1274 QSGTQDWVVARP
+1274 A
-1286 VEGLVSSGEPGA
+1286 
-1298 LGDPGIEK
+1298 
-1306 PSVPEA
+1306 PEA
-1312 SKTHPEVCLRLDIGP
+1312 GRRQPAVCLRFELGP
-1327 NAAVHSPLAVQ
+1327 AAALRSPLALQ
-1338 NGFLH
+1338 NGFLQLLLH
-1343 MLVHSYTAEFF
+1343 TYTAELL
-1354 MSFLTNLGP
+1354 MSFLTSLGP
-1363 FLEDEIIPEVIPMEI
+1363 FLEDEIVPEVIPMEI

-1385 TLKDDSPRVYPT
+1385 TLKDDSPQLYPT
-1397 SPGPVPIT
+1397 SPGPVPLT
-1405 LAVDHVIVKRRDDGV
+1405 LAVDHVVVRRRDDGV

-1425 PQGEGSPKQEKPVSV
+1425 PQGQGSPKQEEPVSA
-1440 LQEQKAPVEC
+1440 LQEQKAPLQSVS
-1450 VLAAPAAGTRGL
+1450 AAAL
-1462 QLKEVPELQRELQT
+1462 QLKEVPELQRELQSLK
-1476 MKIALAEANMDKARL
+1476 MALAEANLDRARL
-1491 LQEIR
+1491 LQEVR

>member
-1 MAGIIKKQIL
+1 
-11 KHLSRFTKNLSPDKI
+11 FTKNLSPDKI

-103 QSPIALT
+103 QSPIALA

-196 DNGDQDPVTTPLR
+196 DSGDQDPVTTPLR

-273 SLAPESV
+273 SLAPDSV
-280 QITPPAPSTQQS
+280 QITPPAPSSQQS
-292 WSQPFGVSPNASSI
+292 WSQPFEVSPNTTSI

-333 DSHTRESGA
+333 DSHTRESGT

-382 METRGQWAKKLVSE
+382 METRGHWAKRLVSE
-396 FQSKIEKLY
+396 FQSKVEKHY
-405 EEMDPAFAR
+405 EEMDAAFAK
-414 TPLSPFKRKPDTSL
+414 TPLSPFRKKPDASL
-428 SPHKSPLEKGRVPP
+428 SPHKSPSEKGRGPP
-442 TSLPRLRH
+442 SSLPQLRH
-450 PPWNRL
+450 PPWHRL
-456 RSSCVVVRVD
+456 RSSCVLLRVD

-490 RKFFKLPDQVSAIHI
+490 RKFLNLPDQVSAIHI
-505 EFTEYYFPDN
+505 EFTEYYFPDS

-531 LMLTLDTA
+531 LTLTLDTA
-539 SVLWINLFCL
+539 SMLWINLFCL

-568 KHDEH
+568 KRDEH
-573 VDVRL
+573 FDVRL
-578 DGFRMKLNIPVEKKV
+578 DGFRLKLSIPVEKKV
-593 TDHQDRP
+593 TDHRDRP
-600 QTLCICTSEMT
+600 QALCVRAAEMT

-633 ASSEFFHS
+633 AGSEFFHS
-641 SYTKFPRSQD
+641 SYTQFPRSQD
-651 NFSLLHTL
+651 NFNLLHTL

-668 DRPRKHPGFP
+668 DRPQKHMGFP
-678 QLLHKTSASE
+678 QPLRKTSASE
-688 DLWSMNFTELS
+688 DLWSVNFTELS

-731 GQAQISKRQELSA
+731 GQARISKRQQS
-744 SELKIK
+744 SVPDLKIK
-750 PSASFSNHSKN
+750 PSASFSHHSKN
-761 ENLSREHGVCQRSK
+761 ENLSREHGVCQRSR
-775 TDQDLKNIYKVPETM
+775 TDQDLKNIYKAPETM
-790 DVLGESDCEID
+790 DPLGESECELD
-801 DGVDNKE
+801 DGVDDKE
-808 LEASADI
+808 LEASANI
-815 HVLASSSVHVKVR
+815 HVLLSSPVHVKVR

-844 QTLQEQLAQ
+844 QTLQEQLTQ
-853 DTQEVTGSP
+853 DTQEVTGCP
-862 LDPMSACVGVM
+862 LDPMSASVGVM

-881 LMNPAPGSVLEPRS
+881 LMNPSPGSCLEPKS

-914 EGLVAEEKE
+914 EGLAAEERE
-923 LKSETSS
+923 LTAEEREQKSETGS
-930 EKGVCSTSEIP
+930 EKGTCSTTKVP
-941 EDSGIENTG
+941 EDSETESTG
-950 TGVTSVPLERLPR
+950 TSVTGVLLERFPK
-963 SASDGALSTAPHS
+963 SASDGALSTAPQS
-976 KSIEEKGLIEEAH
+976 KSVEEKGQIEEAR
-989 EAVEALAAER
+989 EAVEALVAER
-999 PAETSSHP
+999 AEEPSGHP
-1007 QSPPALPSSP
+1007 QSTPALPASP
-1017 TSDTQPL
+1017 TSTSAGPVGG
-1024 ERGNITLNGQ
+1024 GNITLNGQ
-1034 AELIPLKNI
+1034 ADLIPLKNL

-1105 KAEEGAVTPGGGG
+1105 KAEEGAVTPSGGG

-1123 FFSMKRTASQ
+1123 FFSMKRTSSQ

-1164 DSEPSLDPLPSGHLP
+1164 DSGNQGP
-1179 QVHNDT
+1179 
-1185 GSRASLMAEDEGG
+1185 A
-1198 ASPEINSSTSQS
+1198 
-1210 EDPSLQPV
+1210 V

-1237 DLSVALQVMNVVPEQ
+1237 DLSVALQVMNVAPEQ
-1252 LNNVGMWQ
+1252 LNSVGMWQ
-1260 YLRGYLVLPTATRG
+1260 YLRGYVGKILAFT
-1274 QSGTQDWVVARP
+1274 
-1286 VEGLVSSGEPGA
+1286 
-1298 LGDPGIEK
+1298 
-1306 PSVPEA
+1306 
-1312 SKTHPEVCLRLDIGP
+1312 IG
-1327 NAAVHSPLAVQ
+1327 SFQ
-1338 NGFLH
+1338 NGFLQ
-1343 MLVHSYTAEFF
+1343 MLLRSYTAEFF

-1378 EVVDAKI
+1378 EVMDAKI
-1385 TLKDDSPRVYPT
+1385 TLKDDSPQIYPT

-1405 LAVDHVIVKRRDDGV
+1405 LAIDHVLVKRRDDGV

-1425 PQGEGSPKQEKPVSV
+1425 PQGEGSSKLEKPVSV
-1440 LQEQKAPVEC
+1440 LQDQKAPAPC
-1450 VLAAPAAGTRGL
+1450 VLAAPTAGIRGL
-1462 QLKEVPELQRELQT
+1462 QLKEVPELERELQNV
-1476 MKIALAEANMDKARL
+1476 KIALAEANMDKARL

-1496 KYNPLFQL
+1496 KYNPLFEL